1 MTHSSTKTK
10 LIAAFTVLAVVLAC
24 VFAAVFY
31 TRTGEE
37 NDAPAQSGESAS
49 VFPLDYGD
57 PVEDTV
63 PSGAAK
69 IENQQQFYEFI
80 NGTGSYGTASYG
92 YLADNITLST
102 WVRGDLVLDSGRTLD
117 GRGKTVTIVNDTTSS
132 GTVESAGA
140 NRALAHTMLSVF
152 DADYNGTTHIG
163 LQSWY
168 DAWWGADNMSGNYYS
183 INGKQSYALSD
194 IVSVNRGTIKNLKVQ
209 MNGHTDGVVDHIA
222 LATEDG
228 NVSMG
233 VIAGINEGDI
243 VNCTVDINDRYGI
256 VPSDIVV
263 GGRSGATLYSRQDMV
278 AVGGVVGYN
287 TGNIVGTKV
296 NLNDGSL
303 GIYRARKRFDA
314 NRVSGTVSNLSIDSG
329 SLGGVAGINDG
340 GTITGL
346 DFYINN
352 KCWLYNDAWHWQT
365 SYTGLLVGL
374 SNSSNAAADY
384 NLDGSNWT
392 IDPGV
397 ITNLTIDWADG
408 VKVATEAHG
417 NGTLSGYRDSGR
429 GASISAGDYGTGVSQ
444 GSWQPVGNYVGII
457 AGRMTT
463 SAGGSNYIAAQIN
476 VYDTNFNKSVSGNN
490 GVRWNF
496 HPWAT
501 SEVNN
506 GYGSEYPITDHEFPI
521 YGYGDNEAVYGTI
534 NTVDTKLEGQ
544 YLSGENTG
552 TSITSKG
559 ATAGYIWSGGVD
571 SSGEAYSGLLQ
582 NIELSPMFDNVE
594 PSIYKF
600 VGYVDGVQTSSA
612 GSTNYMGDIG
622 KSNLLIVPT
631 GTTGTTGST
640 GSTNSQISLEYRYSV
655 TAKALPTDDSLDAF
669 FGVNEGSGFGYAYAN
684 AVILNADNTVSGT
697 VSPSGS
703 RVFPDWKTFDGQGHS
718 LIINSVGARVSSSAT
733 QEVGGM
739 TFNAYGDLVSINNGT
754 IVDVNV
760 RFEGQGGRGDISGV
774 SGNVAYG
781 NIVGVNKGTLN
792 DVKLNDVSNTALRTR
807 VTTNGAYLALGGVA
821 GINLGTINTVHV
833 ITWSEFYGWA
843 QSGTFVGGVVGL
855 NSGDGKIWNVKADG
869 DGCTITASGGEAYV
883 GGVLGLGENSSDATR
898 KVVDLTV
905 DSTLIENGAHVSP
918 FRNWLYT
925 GKRHVATANAYS
937 GFLAGA
943 VAVNATES
951 ASNPAITGML
961 VLMPETS
968 SEIGWFTGATGTPSL
983 LGRVGSSEGYVAT
996 DLVGGANIIAADA
1009 SKNYASAAVSN
1020 WNGDLNFEYSTAS
1033 VYFDSDIYNNSTY
1046 VNTVNSITLQ
1056 YRNMAAPSSGVS
1068 FAPNL
1073 TASRQNIS
1081 LPSTIL
1087 EAENA
1092 ANDGNY
1098 AQTIALYYDY
1108 EAKIFDG
1115 AAADH
1120 PLRHFLSG
1128 ETPAATYG
1136 THNAIAAG
1144 ATSAVITSDL
1154 TLSADPNGIVF
1165 AAPKVSLD
1173 GGGHTVTINNNLK
1186 GTLQGGA
1193 TYELGGV
1200 ARNVYGE
1207 LVAINRAEITDVKL
1221 NVTGSRDLNGDNV
1234 VYGAVGVNVG
1244 GVGEMGNAV
1253 DAKLLNVDVTWNG
1266 GVALQGGGDMYFGG
1280 IAGFVGYDGQADDGD
1295 LVVNSDLVVNG
1306 NVSLTGSYYR
1316 ANAGA
1321 YGYIFGGSVGGVD
1334 GTKATWMGD
1343 VSMKGAES
1351 ATVIFGGIAG
1361 TFESG
1366 RIAGAS
1372 ATFGSTSTWQGYLD
1386 GHLYDKAFDL
1396 TVTGGNV
1403 MAGGV
1408 VGHMPGDGNLNNS
1421 SALFNV
1427 DFDVVQTGAAGD
1439 PYNVDVGGV
1448 IGQITAGTA
1457 TSATVSG
1464 LGAIAVTA
1472 AAGANVR
1479 MGGAVGAAGI
1489 SPTLSDVKA
1498 MLAGGLYNVNTPGD
1512 YGWWSGYNEGSVT
1525 VNGAVFAVH
1534 DGKEYSAENAYGGSP
1549 KGTLGGGYRIV
1560 DASGND
1566 VDYLAINP
1574 SGMTA
1579 VNMGPVFAAS
1589 WNFGSA
1595 SAVTVAVTDG
1605 TITEYTLSASVKVY
1619 TNDNKRD
1626 EYMLRSALAGVP
1638 YAASTDPSVY
1648 GQSKYR
1654 YYGWYAGAQTVALA
1668 QSGEFSTQDFN
1679 IYLYDTA
1686 TGFVWGAGRTL
1697 EGNSGLGYKITVAG
1711 AMGSNIAPQEMIWR
1725 EESGD
1730 GSTEVVNSGLYAA
1743 RGMFLAV
1750 NNGVVSNVNV
1760 IISNG
1765 TSGGGDITIDYAKVM
1780 ETAEHAYPSDK
1791 QGVPGS
1797 YDDGYAGVI
1806 FGMLVGVNAGT
1817 ISGVNALSYDRVTT
1831 IKVTGG
1837 YEDKDLVVGG
1847 MVGAQIGADSSI
1859 GGVGTM
1865 TFGDGDGIAVTSS
1878 TGLNRISVGG
1888 WIGMVSNEDNDT
1900 SADGLE
1906 VVMKA
1911 YSFIDIDAPHNF
1923 AALGGIVGDLR
1934 GVMSD
1939 ARIDT
1944 EYLSRMLVGGTR
1956 QNGTAALGN
1965 LVGVA
1970 NGATIERA
1978 VVKGVGYMYNGIDEN
1993 SAQQSSSVDLY
2004 SGGAIGLA
2012 SNWAQDTSIATST
2025 YKRINPSTLDSVYVD
2040 FEGYLRAVNGSKV
2053 GLITGR
2059 LFDGVTVGED
2069 GTTVTTNIDTTK
2081 LKNVVWKVNYY
2092 GDAPWASSA
2101 YIGNVS
2107 TVFNERTELAVY
2119 GYAAADVDGYHEG
2132 LAKSGMRLWVT
2143 NNRYSGE
2150 TNNEIDAE
2158 WTAVGKLKFTVTNIT
2173 GATDYESFTAYFNGA
2188 TGEGGAAL
2196 EGEQGITRLTTY
2208 HALDSGDPVQ
2218 PSAIVDVADRLTSFT
2233 NADYSHGVYVIRFI
2247 FKEVY
2252 IYNQAELMTFITEGR
2267 NTVSNKTASTAAS
2280 ALTDGGTDR
2289 TGTYAAEQ
2297 YGLAKTEARYNEL
2310 KNADIGVLANNIEV
2324 NYGATAVT
2332 MPANKTLDGQGFTVT
2347 LTARDQ
2353 VTAHQMWSDRDNNA
2367 SDSGPAEEYA
2377 VGNLVSDQENVRSY
2391 VSGGKEAGTTGGD
2404 YVTTD
2409 QGSSHFDATT
2419 LDQMTNTEARVG
2431 ATIGGLFMG
2440 RNLGTI
2446 ANINFVLKNS
2456 VTVFNDNYG
2465 SLMVAGIV
2473 TAVNAGTI
2481 ENCSLT
2487 LGANATF
2494 RAFRD
2499 NCSTKGK
2506 TNNTDY
2512 GEAGARINSVATV
2525 GGYAGMMFKYEARS
2539 ANTAYIR
2546 NSTLTL
2552 ESGSMITVDNEF
2564 PTYTW
2569 IGMYTSVTSYSGG
2582 LVGWMLNGG
2591 EIYNVILNGE
2601 GDVKALASFEGRDN
2615 IWNSSYMVGVAG
2627 IIVGMNAVYPVFNP
2641 IIEVGHTQDNFG
2653 YVNGVIC
2660 NWNGNVEY
2668 NARYSSGVGGSPADY
2683 YDANHWNYSLG
2694 GQMIGVSQT
2703 DTIQNVYFMY
2713 GVENYATYHRDNWWY
2728 GDSVAARATNES
2740 FRNKYDYVVSQSI
2753 KLLNEHREWDAIYAP
2768 VNKNGPNGNS
2778 DNNSYGDE
2786 LVPVAHR
2793 VNGEVVQGA
2802 DFTFENYNN
2811 YHSAD
2816 SEANESIFKDVQ
2828 HVVDKNK
2835 NWGFQLYKTDLDANG
2850 QPTYYGDITRS
2861 HYHKIV
2867 ELYPDTQAD
2876 DNKSHDMVGA
2886 RTSGRFANISTPLDY
2901 SYQYAPN
2908 NVYIYEVAFG
2918 ESEERE
2924 LDMNDPNTVA
2934 SMSFETDE
2942 ITSDIRL
2949 DFQLYTDENLAQ
2961 FIWSIE
2967 EEWDY
2972 TPESG
2977 IPDTSNTTDY
2987 YNTVNSLEEAMAN
3000 NKFDRTMRR
3009 DNDSVNIRITYW
3021 VGSAVAI
3028 APDLDRYD
3036 TVMKVGE
3043 DENGETVVES
3053 LTYYDTQPYVYNG
3066 SELNLPT
3073 LYYVSY
3079 KDPTIKVLDDPAV
3092 LAENMFDF
3100 YKLVADAD
3108 GNLQSPDR
3116 LTGAPRDAGEYYIRL
3131 LFEDE
3136 TGADTGLKV
3145 NTSQRTVMFG
3155 VGTDYYDFYTAILP
3169 SGISGVSVTKVY
3181 DGTDEVTGATVF
3193 TYTASPEKT
3202 PEGFLIGGS
3211 FAGKDQGEQ
3220 RFTADDSNVMFFRTV
3235 NGSGTSATVSAH
3247 KIMLISDPD
3256 GNATNF
3262 AVVRQRLSDGKTVAA
3277 DIDGYYNSGTVSFN
3291 GSNSTITPYTLTLD
3305 DFTFLVTDGAGNKW
3319 RWTDANQRQVEYRH
3333 DYSYTEAAFEGST
3346 VNIADAAPGS
3356 TTFDRNGVIS
3366 GMLADD
3372 DRVTLSYLF
3381 GGAESVRDKGEYET
3395 TITLVS
3401 TNGNYVLEPSPLNI
3415 GTLIITEIVIQ
3426 ETSFVYSMDD
3436 IFRTYDGTKPDA
3448 SADLFDGTLTVT
3460 DPNGYVLNTDD
3471 ATYKLT
3477 YTINGDAIDVSK
3489 DGYTLTVTVSDF
3501 ESNNYTLPNGVTSF
3515 DIDIT
3520 DARLYI
3526 TPKLIEFKSIVK
3538 QYDGSAAR
3546 TDGTVFTYVSDNAPI
3561 AADEGIVFLG
3571 AFDDY
3576 LISGADKDFVLETT
3590 PVDIGGF
3597 DYDVLAVDG
3606 DADNLN
3612 YYVED
3617 VSPAVGGITPV
3628 KVEIASVTMLYSGR
3642 KYFDYNAPYSTTI
3655 DIDGLLTEDKL
3666 QVGGEFVNARV
3677 GENKQVTMDV
3687 DSLEVGDKTYNI
3699 LQASKYESGDSPNAA
3714 EGDNFPGNYYVDD
3727 ETIDGVGLIYQYTI
3741 EGENF
3746 SITITQT
3753 VSDDYFTL
3761 EGASLSNNVGDKFT
3775 YRRDN
3780 KFSGSA
3786 SKGSGWGN
3794 ADEISEIIDVAIAR
3808 EGGDDGNAGTYVVT
3822 LTIVGVNGG
3831 EPDYI
3836 WADGLGADG
3845 GELTFKFTV
3854 NKQVISAEADAIVN
3868 SGDSYVY
3875 NGGAQDIEI
3884 SASVSD
3890 EDGNELT
3897 LEPSVSDATNV
3908 TLGGS
3913 YSMNGT
3919 LPIGDYT
3926 AEVGVALS
3934 AEDEV
3939 NYEYTGGETSVEFA
3953 VTPKALDVT
3962 RVEKEFDNT
3971 VATDTADNVA
3981 EFAIEGFADS
3991 AYNENSFVGEAVY
4004 RDPKPQSGGE
4014 VLFPIK
4020 SYTIGGTR
4028 YDVLT
4033 VGGEQINH
4041 YIDGATRED
4050 DYSVVGGVGV
4060 IDKYTIGSGEVTTY
4074 IYGYTS
4080 GAAEKSMKE
4089 AVDGAQFEYRAGA
4102 TYTAADV
4109 VFDLDLRYG
4118 FADGDVPSGT
4128 PQIGDITA
4136 LSFTVNISGDAELP
4150 GVGEYTISVSLDNAY
4165 FTLDQ
4170 GAANGVFEIVK
4181 QSVSGGSQDPDN
4193 PDAGFVGGNVFI
4205 TAALYS
4211 KRYGEE
4217 GYAGPAVGDETVV
4230 LTVTVTDKY
4239 DQTTKVPFDKTV
4251 VTSLLYGVDEGSR
4264 AAQIAGVDGL
4274 FVGEYLV
4281 WATAFTEELGNYA
4294 IPTDAVIPV
4303 FPEDTPPPQTD
4314 EEGNDIGA
4322 QHTAVYAIT
4331 PAAVEITSVDKTY
4344 DGTTSFTG
4352 ATTITAAPQEVA
4364 AAITGSYLSPDATHA
4379 SDGVTRIEG
4388 QGNTSVVINTTALT
4402 VQKTSYNMIATS
4414 GVAGNYCVQGAA
4426 AEGGV
4431 QVDNVAIIRRLVI
4444 ANESAVTITSQ
4455 KFAKTYDATADVDI
4469 PEGTVMTMTVN
4480 FPAGDDGTTPAP
4492 LVVTLTPTAEG
4503 LIFMQDGVPLEAAPT
4518 DVGAYGVALA
4528 PVGMGNFELPSGANV
4543 PVTPDPHAEGDSA
4556 IYYIEPVELTITQLS
4571 KTYDGTAA
4579 LTEDTFFVAAV
4590 PALNDVTVTRD
4601 MIAVAFDTANIGI
4614 GKSALVSVVSFTLA
4628 DGMTVYRVLGADGVT
4643 PTNFFVQGTL
4653 SGTAVAVTAPADAEA
4668 PFTIAPA
4675 PLSLND
4681 GTVVKTYD
4689 GTTAITTAPASA
4701 FTGFVNGETIAPD
4714 WYYDSANAGTRNVL
4728 VRVDDSVAYTVGEM
4742 DYYAVYTA
4750 GEEGAMGVG
4759 NYGVDSALAAA
4770 QTVWVTDPESG
4781 ELTAVEQWYAVF
4793 AGGGRIDK
4801 FVITGIT
4808 GVEVNGA
4815 PIEDVREYD
4824 RRFNDR
4830 VDFVVD
4836 FGGEGTASGAGR
4848 STATVTAPF
4857 SQTSVSEEDGSQ
4869 TSTNDSLRFRLRWD
4883 AVPGNVGTYTLTIEL
4898 DSSYGS
4904 AGNYSMSDYTG
4915 TLVIVP
4921 KELDDVFAV
4930 IAQLTKEYD
4939 GTTTLPTLD
4948 RAMVTFYGVDD
4959 GIVLLNNNDFA
4970 IDAEGGVTFVDEEGA
4985 VTGAPVNV
4993 LLNGDGSVGGYAF
5006 RLTGVTFTNTNY
5018 VWDTGVVTRIY
5029 TSYAYTD
5036 AGDEY
5041 GAPTRYVISP
5051 RALTVDASALTDKT
5065 FDGAFSLSV
5074 NTGVQ
5079 GEYAIVG
5086 DASGALGALAGVYS
5100 GVTIVPKVLGVTF
5113 DSSALNRTTTAANY
5127 TIEGG
5132 EVTIDNL
5139 TIGTGN
5145 VLTAE
5150 RALGEYRIG
5159 FGGMAGLDFLAGAG
5173 ADEAA
5178 IAAAIAALT
5187 ATAESGKPLHA
5198 DGYTA
5203 GNAVALLNE
5212 ALVSLFEV
5220 KLNTEPVT
5228 LEGGKLYFNDFL
5240 WSAVIDGMGRTTY
5253 SLTFS
5258 FTGVDGYD
5266 EDGFATDRY
5275 EFVLKGATAADGA
5288 QYIPSTNASLT
5299 SSELAP
5305 GQLAAATQTAGTAI
5319 ATADDLLAFLKGGSG
5334 SGYLTADIYG
5344 FDAAGKGVT
5353 FGGTLY
5359 GNGHTIQLTPSDLE
5373 AEQSGGYNAF
5383 GALVAVNNGTIRDV
5397 TLKLMGCSVAFEES
5411 NAVFGAIGF
5420 NNGSL
5425 INVGV
5430 EIVGGIVVDGAAYV
5444 GGLAGVNAARG
5455 TITDCAATVSG
5466 AVKMTSTSGETVTPS
5481 GTFGGLA
5488 GLGGGTMTRV
5498 AAYGSGSVLAADGGA
5513 IVGEADGLTI
5523 GGVIAAA
5530 AWGVKGVVGSGT
5542 PTKVSGLYVN
5552 TTADLGVTA
5561 DALGIALNLLDPH
5574 EEGFI
5579 QYYFTSEGDFTSDG
5593 VRHNVFGSAGET
5605 NRSGYTIYSQDAN
5618 VIAVEAIAEMGKY
5631 IWEGYGISYLT
5642 SVPGG
5647 SVGTGLNR
5655 VVGVFA
5661 LGSSLAD
5668 QYDDSATATQG
5679 VGAFVVALGG
5689 FGSTIV
5695 AEGTASVKEVI
5706 YNGTVQ
5712 EYTVKLTV
5720 DGEEK
5725 EVTVSGT
5732 AVGYYSKSFVE
5743 GVISGGGTTVGDIT
5757 FDTDNRVAY
5766 KIEGGGSSVS
5776 DGIALIIHPKTADTV
5791 NADKYYD
5798 GNAYATARLSD
5809 TIVVADKETLGG
5821 VHVDES
5827 LQAAADANKAKY
5839 VTIVNANTAVRTVL
5853 VNTDGN
5859 FVRLVDTDE
5868 GAEFVPVT
5876 IGEDKAPFGV
5886 ATPLEGYSVAEIMR
5900 AYAMLT
5906 DYADIVGVEGVDA
5919 GLYSSAKVFVVTGTW
5934 NGTEYGGEKLL
5945 FAPQSGNLNLTNAS
5959 WFAEIDTLAVPQGF
5973 DWSTLA
5979 KYTIEARILPID
5991 LNIGVTISGAD
6002 QSYNH
6007 PIVEPTTKG
6016 GAATVGMGFDE
6027 AAEQYGLTQGEY
6039 DKLCLQ
6045 AENIEVDAVSGMFAQ
6060 LVDEEKLV
6068 ENGDGTYS
6076 AKIKE
6081 YQQFTIATSGGGTD
6095 KSGNFI
6101 VGASG
6106 MLTLRYFKPD
6116 IDKEDGKTTYLLGS
6130 LDDWRALQ
6138 SNENGTAD
6146 YNTLDYR
6153 LSADIDFGGKGAM
6166 LAWRTAEGNMLDF
6179 TGTLD
6184 GGEYVLSN
6192 IFEFNEGTGAK
6203 SALIESIGE
6212 GGVVSNLTVVD
6223 SVFDAFGDNTVT
6235 AGIAIENHGTIENCT
6250 FEGTLAG
6257 GSTSASK
6264 AALAGLVANNFGT
6277 VKGGTAVADALIFAG
6292 ADGKTDAV
6300 GIAFNLDNAETET
6313 AASVES
6319 SNAVAAIRAYGGA
6332 SGTLG
6337 GAVAESNAGGGNG
6350 YVQGLATRNGAAVTD
6365 GDTSSAEI
6373 VWSDNALIKSVIE
6386 RYVFNFKLVSYE
6398 GSKLDTDN
6406 FRKLIAALRLFEF
6419 VGKADVTHPSA
6430 SAWGKY
6436 AEWLAAHALN

>member
-10 LIAAFTVLAVVLAC
+10 LIAAITVLAVALAC

-37 NDAPAQSGESAS
+37 NGAPAQSGESATT
-49 VFPLDYGD
+49 FPLDYGD
-57 PVEDTV
+57 PVENTV
-63 PSGAAK
+63 PSGATPISNADQL
-69 IENQQQFYEFI
+69 ISFI
-80 NGTGSYGTASYG
+80 NGTASYG
-92 YLADNITLST
+92 YLTEHITLRSWPYT
-102 WVRGDLVLDSGRTLD
+102 DRVIDSNQTLD
-117 GRGKTVTIVNDTTSS
+117 GRGNTITIVNDRDNLDSVYNS
-132 GTVESAGA
+132 KWGGTHIVTGAAQFEQWWGNYGDNSESAKVTLPGGQKAYGVSDLASA
-140 NRALAHTMLSVF
+140 N
-152 DADYNGTTHIG
+152 Y
-163 LQSWY
+163 
-168 DAWWGADNMSGNYYS
+168 
-183 INGKQSYALSD
+183 
-194 IVSVNRGTIKNLKVQ
+194 GTIKNLKVV
-209 MNGHTDGVVDHIA
+209 MNGYVGNDDPDLKDHIV
-222 LATEDG
+222 TMREDG
-228 NVSMG
+228 HVAMG
-233 VIAGINEGDI
+233 VLAGYNAGSIINCSVT
-243 VNCTVDINDRYGI
+243 VNDKYGI
-256 VPSDIVV
+256 VPSPYAVV
-263 GGRSGATLYSRQDMV
+263 GYSNIQKVSYQGMT
-278 AVGGVVGYN
+278 AVGGIAGYN
-287 TGNIVGTKV
+287 SGNILGSSVS
-296 NLNDGSL
+296 LNADIGIFRSRL
-303 GIYRARKRFDA
+303 GIDTSWPYDSHE
-314 NRVSGTVSNLSIDSG
+314 RVLSLSTE
-329 SLGGVAGINDG
+329 SSSVGGVAGINDG
-340 GTITGL
+340 GTISG
-346 DFYINN
+346 INAYGG
-352 KCWLYNDAWHWQT
+352 KCWVYNDAWHNQT
-365 SYTGLLVGL
+365 SYSGLVVGL
-374 SNSSNAAADY
+374 GNATATNATYKLSGAYGAGVD
-384 NLDGSNWT
+384 WT
-392 IDPGV
+392 IRPGT
-397 ITNLTIDWADG
+397 INNLTLSWHGDFSFASESYATNATID
-408 VKVATEAHG
+408 KVT
-417 NGTLSGYRDSGR
+417 N
-429 GASISAGDYGTGVSQ
+429 YGTSINNQ
-444 GSWQPVGNYVGII
+444 AWYAVGTYVGII
-457 AGRMTT
+457 GGRLGT
-463 SAGGSNYIAAQIN
+463 SATNTTLANYIN
-476 VYDTNFNKSVSGNN
+476 VYNTNFGSG
-490 GVRWNF
+490 RWNYN
-496 HPWAT
+496 PWALDAFSDGDKSKYT
-501 SEVNN
+501 VNIN
-506 GYGSEYPITDHEFPI
+506 TATGNRAVPLF
-521 YGYGDNEAVYGTI
+521 GYGDGNNNYIKTVNAPTARFDGQI
-534 NTVDTKLEGQ
+534 KAGNNTNILT
-544 YLSGENTG
+544 
-552 TSITSKG
+552 KG
-559 ATAGYIWSGGVD
+559 ATATYIWSGEVVDGV
-571 SSGEAYSGLLQ
+571 AYAGLLQ
-582 NIELSPMFDNVE
+582 NIDLNGIADLNGRPHNIYQFEGYAGGTRTSDKGFDN
-594 PSIYKF
+594 IY
-600 VGYVDGVQTSSA
+600 
-612 GSTNYMGDIG
+612 GDDLG
-622 KSNLLIVPT
+622 DSHLLRLPVY
-631 GTTGTTGST
+631 TTGG
-640 GSTNSQISLEYRYSV
+640 NIDLEYRY
-655 TAKALPTDDSLDAF
+655 ALTCTTLPDADSLDAF
-669 FGVNEGSGFGYAYAN
+669 FGVNEGKGFGYAYAN

-697 VSPSGS
+697 LAPSGS
-703 RVFPDWKTFDGQGHS
+703 RVFPDWKTFDGKEHS
-718 LIINSVGARVSSSAT
+718 LIINSVDASVSSSAT

-781 NIVGVNKGTLN
+781 NIVGINNGTLN
-792 DVKLNDVSNTALRTR
+792 DVKLNDAVNMKLRTS
-807 VTTNGAYLALGGVA
+807 VTTSGAYLALGGVA

-833 ITWSEFYGWA
+833 ITWSEFYGSA

-855 NSGDGKIWNVKADG
+855 NSGNGKIWNVKADG
-869 DGCTITASGGEAYV
+869 DGCTITAWGGEAYV

-905 DSTLIENGAHVSP
+905 NSTLTENGTHVSP

-925 GKRHVATANAYS
+925 GKRHVATAKAYS

-968 SEIGWFTGATGTPSL
+968 SEIGWFTGAKDTPSL
-983 LGRVGSSEGYVAT
+983 LGRVGSSAGYVAT

-1068 FAPNL
+1068 FTPNL
-1073 TASRQNIS
+1073 TASRQNVS

-1087 EAENA
+1087 TAENA
-1092 ANDGNY
+1092 ANEGNY

-1144 ATSAVITSDL
+1144 ATSAIL
-1154 TLSADPNGIVF
+1154 TADVNVNASVNGVVF
-1165 AAPKVSLD
+1165 EAPKTALK
-1173 GGGHTVTINNNLK
+1173 GNGKKITIAGYFG

-1193 TYELGGV
+1193 V
-1200 ARNVYGE
+1200 NAAYGSE
-1207 LVAINRAEITDVKL
+1207 HNYYGDLVAINNATID
-1221 NVTGSRDLNGDNV
+1221 NVTIEVNGSRDLNGDNV
-1234 VYGAVGVNVG
+1234 VYGVVAGLNRGTINNTVVTVTGDVTVTSASGYNVYGMVGVNSYPSAMGVDNFTMTGAVTLKGSYSNGYLGMVG
-1244 GVGEMGNAV
+1244 VNYAAPLTNAHATWVGSVSMTGSA
-1253 DAKLLNVDVTWNG
+1253 D
-1266 GVALQGGGDMYFGG
+1266 YFGG
-1280 IAGFVGYDGQADDGD
+1280 LVGYAHDNQNIQ
-1295 LVVNSDLVVNG
+1295 NS
-1306 NVSLTGSYYR
+1306 
-1316 ANAGA
+1316 
-1321 YGYIFGGSVGGVD
+1321 
-1334 GTKATWMGD
+1334 
-1343 VSMKGAES
+1343 
-1351 ATVIFGGIAG
+1351 
-1361 TFESG
+1361 
-1366 RIAGAS
+1366 S
-1372 ATFGSTSTWQGYLD
+1372 ATFGYGGQTYDSLLD
-1386 GHLYDKAFDL
+1386 GYIYNNRYTVSLGGTDNIFGGAIGAMAGGTASSLGAVFNVDVD
-1396 TVTGGNV
+1396 VTGGDS
-1403 MAGGV
+1403 G
-1408 VGHMPGDGNLNNS
+1408 LN
-1421 SALFNV
+1421 
-1427 DFDVVQTGAAGD
+1427 
-1439 PYNVDVGGV
+1439 DVGGL
-1448 IGQITAGTA
+1448 IGRITAGA
-1457 TSATVSG
+1457 ANVATVSG
-1464 LGAIAVTA
+1464 LGALAVQGT
-1472 AAGANVR
+1472 GTIR
-1479 MGGAVGAAGI
+1479 MGGAVGAAGTK
-1489 SPTLSDVKA
+1489 PTLTDVKA

-1512 YGWWSGYNEGSVT
+1512 YGWWSGYNEGGVT

-1534 DGKEYSAENAYGGSP
+1534 DGKEYSEANAYGGSP
-1549 KGTLGGGYRIV
+1549 KTTTSLGGGYRIT
-1560 DASGND
+1560 DFSGND
-1566 VDYLAINP
+1566 VDYLAVNP
-1574 SGMTA
+1574 SGMTVSGQA
-1579 VNMGPVFAAS
+1579 PVFVRS

-1595 SAVTVAVTDG
+1595 DAVTVAVTDG
-1605 TITEYTLSASVKVY
+1605 TITEYTLSSSVYVY
-1619 TNDNKRD
+1619 TNDNNRD

-1638 YAASTDPSVY
+1638 YADSLVTDDSDY
-1648 GQSKYR
+1648 AQSISR
-1654 YYGWYAGAQTVALA
+1654 YYGWYAGAQTVSLT
-1668 QSGEFSTQDFN
+1668 QSNEFSTQDKN
-1679 IYLYDTA
+1679 IFLYDTA

-1697 EGNSGLGYKITVAG
+1697 EGNSGSDYKITVAR
-1711 AMGSNIAPQEMIWR
+1711 AMNSNIAPQEMIWR

-1750 NNGVVSNVNV
+1750 NYGTVRNVNV
-1760 IISNG
+1760 VING

-1780 ETAEHAYPSDK
+1780 ETAEDAYPSDM

-1797 YDDGYAGVI
+1797 YNGYAGVI

-1831 IKVTGG
+1831 IEVTGG

-1859 GGVGTM
+1859 GGAGTM
-1865 TFGDGDGIAVTSS
+1865 TFGDGDGIAVTG

-1911 YSFIDIDAPHNF
+1911 YSFIDIEAPHNF

-1944 EYLSRMLVGGTR
+1944 EYLSRMLINGTR
-1956 QNGTAALGN
+1956 QGGTAALGN

-1978 VVKGVGYMYNGIDEN
+1978 VVKGVGYLYNGIDEN

-2012 SNWAQDTSIATST
+2012 SNWAQDTSIATNT
-2025 YKRINPSTLDSVYVD
+2025 YKRINPSTLDSIYVD
-2040 FEGYLRAVNGSKV
+2040 FEGYLRAVNGSRV
-2053 GLITGR
+2053 GIVTGR
-2059 LFDGVTVGED
+2059 LFDGVKGDAD
-2069 GTTVTTNIDTTK
+2069 GNAVETNINADRI
-2081 LKNVVWKVNYY
+2081 NNIVWKVNYY

-2107 TVFNERTELAVY
+2107 TVFNERTELAVF
-2119 GYAAADVDGYHEG
+2119 GYAAGTVDGYHEG

-2196 EGEQGITRLTTY
+2196 EGEGGITRLKTY
-2208 HALDSGDPVQ
+2208 HDLGSGAAVEA
-2218 PSAIVDVADRLTSFT
+2218 SAIVDVANRLTSFT

-2289 TGTYAAEQ
+2289 TGTYAAGQ

-2324 NYGATAVT
+2324 NFGATAAT
-2332 MPANKTLDGQGFTVT
+2332 MPSHKTLDGQGFTVT
-2347 LTARDQ
+2347 LTANGQ
-2353 VTAHQMWSDRDNNA
+2353 VTAHQMWSNRDNNS

-2377 VGNLVSDQENVRSY
+2377 VGNLVSEQENVRSY

-2446 ANINFVLKNS
+2446 ANINFVLPNS

-2582 LVGWMLNGG
+2582 LVGWMLDGG

-2653 YVNGVIC
+2653 YINGVIC

-2740 FRNKYDYVVSQSI
+2740 FHNKYDYVVSQSI

-2768 VNKNGPNGNS
+2768 VNKNGPNDNS

-2811 YHSAD
+2811 YHSAN
-2816 SEANESIFKDVQ
+2816 SEVNKSIFKGVR
-2828 HVVDKNK
+2828 HVVDENK

-2886 RTSGRFANISTPLDY
+2886 RTSGRFAYISTPLEY

-2918 ESEERE
+2918 ETTERE

-2934 SMSFETDE
+2934 SMSFETEE

-2949 DFQLYTDENLAQ
+2949 DFELYTDENLAQ

-3043 DENGETVVES
+3043 DENGETVVQS

-3100 YKLVADAD
+3100 YKLVADEH
-3108 GNLQSPDR
+3108 GNLQPPDR
-3116 LTGAPRDAGEYYIRL
+3116 LPGAPRDAGEYYIRL

-3181 DGTDEVTGATVF
+3181 DGTDEVTDATVF
-3193 TYTASPEKT
+3193 TYTASPEE
-3202 PEGFLIGGS
+3202 PPVGFLIGGS

-3220 RFTADDSNVMFFRTV
+3220 RFTADDRNVMFFRTV

-3247 KIMLISDPD
+3247 KIMLISDPK

-3262 AVVRQRLSDGKTVAA
+3262 AVVRQRLSDGATVAA
-3277 DIDGYYNSGTVSFN
+3277 DIDDYYNSGTVSFN

-3305 DFTFLVTDGAGNKW
+3305 DFTFLVTDGAGDEW
-3319 RWTDANQRQVEYRH
+3319 RWTDANERQVQYRH
-3333 DYSYTEAAFEGST
+3333 DYYYTEAAFEGST
-3346 VNIADAAPGS
+3346 VNIAGAESGS
-3356 TTFDRNGVIS
+3356 TTFDRNGEIS

-3372 DRVTLSYLF
+3372 DSVTLSYLF

-3401 TNGNYVLEPSPLNI
+3401 TNGNYVLDPSPLNI

-3426 ETSFVYSMDD
+3426 ETSFVYSMED
-3436 IFRTYDGTKPDA
+3436 IFRIYDGTKPNA
-3448 SADLFDGTLTVT
+3448 TADLFDGTLTVT

-3477 YTINGDAIDVSK
+3477 YTINGDAINVSE

-3501 ESNNYTLPNGVTSF
+3501 ESNNYMLPNGVTSF
-3515 DIDIT
+3515 DINIEN
-3520 DARLYI
+3520 ARLYI

-3538 QYDGSAAR
+3538 QYDGSGDQ

-3576 LISGADKDFVLETT
+3576 LISGAGKDFVLDATA
-3590 PVDIGGF
+3590 VDIGGT
-3597 DYDVLAVDG
+3597 DYTVLAVEG

-3617 VSPAVGGITPV
+3617 ASPAVGGITPV
-3628 KVEIASVTMLYSGR
+3628 RVEIASVTMLYSGR
-3642 KYFDYNAPYSTTI
+3642 SYFDYKSPYNTTI
-3655 DIDGLLTEDKL
+3655 DINGLLTGDML

-3677 GENKQVTMDV
+3677 GKNKQVTMDV
-3687 DSLEVGDKTYNI
+3687 EPLQVAGTAYKI
-3699 LQASKYESGDSPNAA
+3699 LKASKYESGDSLNAT

-3727 ETIDGVGLIYQYTI
+3727 ETIDGIGEIYQYEI
-3741 EGENF
+3741 KGENF

-3753 VSDDYFTL
+3753 VSGAKFTVQ
-3761 EGASLSNNVGDKFT
+3761 GASLDKVGDKFT
-3775 YRRDN
+3775 YRHGN
-3780 KFSGSA
+3780 EFSGSA

-3794 ADEISEIIDVAIAR
+3794 ADDISKIIDVAIAR
-3808 EGGDDGNAGTYVVT
+3808 EGGGDGNAGTYVVT
-3822 LTIVGVNGG
+3822 LTIVGVDGG
-3831 EPDYI
+3831 EPDYT
-3836 WADGLGADG
+3836 WADGLGASG
-3845 GELTFKFTV
+3845 GELTFEFTV
-3854 NKQVISAEADAIVN
+3854 NRQTVSTTASAVVD

-3875 NGGAQDIEI
+3875 NGGRQDIEI

-3890 EDGNELT
+3890 KDGNKLT
-3897 LEPSVSDATNV
+3897 LEPSVSDATNA

-3926 AEVGVALS
+3926 AEVNVGLS
-3934 AEDEV
+3934 AEDDV
-3939 NYEYTGGETSVEFA
+3939 NYEYTGGKTSVSFA
-3953 VTPKALDVT
+3953 VTPAPVEVT
-3962 RVEKEFDNT
+3962 RVKKEFDNT
-3971 VATDTADNVA
+3971 VATNTADNVA

-3991 AYNENSFVGEAVY
+3991 AYNENSFVGEAYY
-4004 RDPKPQSGGE
+4004 RNSAPQTNGE
-4014 VLFPIK
+4014 VLFPIRRY
-4020 SYTIGGTR
+4020 SIGGTS

-4060 IDKYTIGSGEVTTY
+4060 IDKYAIGSGEVTTY

-4102 TYTAADV
+4102 SYTSADV

-4118 FADGDVPSGT
+4118 FADGDVPSGA

-4136 LSFTVNISGDAELP
+4136 LSFTVTISGDTELP
-4150 GVGEYTISVSLDNAY
+4150 GVGEYTISVSLNNDY
-4165 FTLDQ
+4165 FTLDK

-4193 PDAGFVGGNVFI
+4193 PDAGFTGGNVFI
-4205 TAALYS
+4205 TAGPYS

-4217 GYAGPAVGDETVV
+4217 GYAGPAVGDQTVV

-4239 DQTTKVPFDKTV
+4239 DPSAQATFEKRV

-4303 FPEDTPPPQTD
+4303 FPEGTPPTQTGED
-4314 EEGNDIGA
+4314 GNVIGA

-4331 PAAVEITSVDKTY
+4331 PATAAITSVDKTY

-4352 ATTITAAPQEVA
+4352 ATITAAPQEVA

-4402 VQKTSYNMIATS
+4402 VQNTSYNMIATS

-4444 ANESAVTITSQ
+4444 ADASAVTITSQ
-4455 KFAKTYDATADVDI
+4455 KFAKTYDATADVEI
-4469 PEGTVMTMTVN
+4469 PPEVQMTMTVN

-4528 PVGMGNFELPSGANV
+4528 PVGMGNFELPSGVNV
-4543 PVTPDPHAEGDSA
+4543 PVTPEPHAEGDSA
-4556 IYYIEPVELTITQLS
+4556 IYYIEPVGLTISQLS

-4579 LTEDTFFVAAV
+4579 VNVNTVFAASVA
-4590 PALNDVTVTRD
+4590 LDGVTVTRD

-4628 DGMTVYRVLGADGVT
+4628 NGTTVYRVLGADGVT
-4643 PTNFFVQGTL
+4643 PTNFCVQGTPDS
-4653 SGTAVAVTAPADAEA
+4653 SGAAVAVTAPAEAET

-4675 PLSLND
+4675 PLTLNA
-4681 GTVVKTYD
+4681 GTVTKTYD
-4689 GTTAITTAPASA
+4689 GTTAITASPTAA

-4728 VRVDDSVAYTVGEM
+4728 VRVDNSTPYVVG
-4742 DYYAVYTA
+4742 DVTYYAVMTA
-4750 GEEGAMGVG
+4750 GEEGAMGAG

-4793 AGGGRIDK
+4793 EGGGRIDK

-4815 PIEDVREYD
+4815 PIEDEREYD
-4824 RRFNDR
+4824 RTFNDR
-4830 VDFVVD
+4830 VDFVVN
-4836 FGGEGTASGAGR
+4836 FGDEGTVPGR
-4848 STATVTAPF
+4848 GTSSATVTAPF
-4857 SQTSVSEEDGSQ
+4857 SQTSVSEENGSQ

-4948 RAMVTFYGVDD
+4948 RAMVTFYGVD
-4959 GIVLLNNNDFA
+4959 GNAILLNDGKFMLGEGGGIA
-4970 IDAEGGVTFVDEEGA
+4970 FVDAEGMPLEGDA
-4985 VTGAPVNV
+4985 LPVNV
-4993 LLNGDGSVGGYAF
+4993 LIGEDGTIGGYEF
-5006 RLTGVTFTNTNY
+5006 RLTGVVFNDTNY
-5018 VWDTGVVTRIY
+5018 VWDTGTVTRIY
-5029 TSYAYTD
+5029 VSYD
-5036 AGDEY
+5036 AENGY
-5041 GAPTRYVISP
+5041 GAQTLYKITPKQ
-5051 RALTVDASALTDKT
+5051 LTVNADSLTDKT

-5086 DASGALGALAGVYS
+5086 GANGAVGALAGVYS
-5100 GVTIVPKVLGVTF
+5100 GVKFAPTVIGVTF
-5113 DSSALNRTTTAANY
+5113 DSSALNPTTTAANY
-5127 TIEGG
+5127 TIAGG
-5132 EVTIDNL
+5132 EVTIESL
-5139 TIGTGN
+5139 TIDTGN

-5150 RALGEYRIG
+5150 RALGKYRIG

-5178 IAAAIAALT
+5178 VAVLT
-5187 ATAESGKPLHA
+5187 ATAESGEPLHA
-5198 DGYTA
+5198 EGYTS
-5203 GNAVALLNE
+5203 GDPVALLNA
-5212 ALVSLFEV
+5212 ALISLFEV
-5220 KLNTEPVT
+5220 NLNTAPVT

-5240 WSAVIDGMGRTTY
+5240 WSAVTDGMGRTTY

-5258 FTGVDGYD
+5258 FTGIDGYD
-5266 EDGFATDRY
+5266 EGGFATDRY
-5275 EFVLKGATAADGA
+5275 EFVLRGAAADGGD
-5288 QYIPSTNASLT
+5288 YIPSTNASLT

-5305 GQLAAATQTAGTAI
+5305 GQLAAATQTAGTEI
-5319 ATADDLLAFLKGGSG
+5319 ATADALLKFLATGGT
-5334 SGYLTADIYG
+5334 GYLTADIYG
-5344 FDAAGKGVT
+5344 FDAAGEGVT

-5359 GNGHTIQLTPSDLE
+5359 GNGHTIQLTPSDL
-5373 AEQSGGYNAF
+5373 AAVPSGGYDAY
-5383 GALVAVNNGTIRDV
+5383 GALVAVNNGMIRDV
-5397 TLKLMGCSVAFEES
+5397 NLKLMGCDLAFDKS
-5411 NAVFGAIGF
+5411 NSVFGAVGV
-5420 NNGSL
+5420 NNGDL
-5425 INVGV
+5425 VNVSV
-5430 EIVGGIVVDGAAYV
+5430 EVVGTLNIDGAGY
-5444 GGLAGVNAARG
+5444 AGALTAVNTG

-5466 AVKMTSTSGETVTPS
+5466 AVNMTSTSGETVTQS

-5488 GLGGGTMTRV
+5488 GRAGGAMTRV
-5498 AAYGSGSVLAADGGA
+5498 AAYGGGKVSAASGGA
-5513 IVGEADGLTI
+5513 VAGQADGLTI
-5523 GGVIAAA
+5523 DGVIAAA
-5530 AWGVKGVVGSGT
+5530 AWGVNGVAGSGT
-5542 PTKVSGLYVN
+5542 PAVSRLYVN

-5561 DALGIALNLLDPH
+5561 DALGTALSLLAPH

-5579 QYYFTSEGDFTSDG
+5579 QYYFTSADDFTTG
-5593 VRHNVFGSAGET
+5593 TMRHNEFSSAGET
-5605 NRSGYTIYSQDAN
+5605 NMSGYGIYADDLTS

-5642 SVPGG
+5642 AADGG
-5647 SVGTGLNR
+5647 SIGTGLNR

-5668 QYDDSATATQG
+5668 QYDSETATQG

-5791 NADKYYD
+5791 YADKYYD
-5798 GNAYATARLSD
+5798 GNADATARLSD
-5809 TIVVADKETLGG
+5809 TTVADKETLGG

-5827 LQAAADANKAKY
+5827 LQAAADANAAKY
-5839 VTIVNANTAVRTVL
+5839 VTVVNAANAVRTVL
-5853 VNTDGN
+5853 VDRQGN
-5859 FVRLVDTDE
+5859 FVRLVRDDE
-5868 GAEFVPVT
+5868 GAEFVSVT
-5876 IGEDKAPFGV
+5876 IGEDNATFGV
-5886 ATPLEGYSVAEIMR
+5886 DTPLKGYSVADIMR

-5906 DYADIVGVEGVDA
+5906 DVSDAEGVDTT
-5919 GLYSSAKVFVVTGTW
+5919 GYTSADVFAVTGVW
-5934 NGTEYGGEKLL
+5934 SVTEFGGELL
-5945 FAPQSGNLNLTNAS
+5945 FAPGSGNLNLTDPA
-5959 WFAEIDTLAVPQGF
+5959 WKAQITALAVPQNF

-5979 KYTIEARILPID
+5979 KYTIEGAIKPID
-5991 LNIGVTISGAD
+5991 LNIGVAISGAD
-6002 QSYNH
+6002 QSYRYK
-6007 PIVEPTTKG
+6007 IDLPTTS

-6027 AAEQYGLTQGEY
+6027 AAEKYGLTQDEY
-6039 DKLCLQ
+6039 NDLCSQ
-6045 AENIEVDAVSGMFAQ
+6045 AENIKVAAVSGMFAQ
-6060 LVDEEKLV
+6060 LVEEGKLV
-6068 ENGDGTYS
+6068 ANGDGTYS
-6076 AKIKE
+6076 AAAKK
-6081 YQQFTIATSGGGTD
+6081 YQQFKIATSGGGTD
-6095 KSGNFI
+6095 SSGNFI
-6101 VGASG
+6101 VSASG

-6138 SNENGTAD
+6138 SNEKGAAD

-6153 LSADIDFGGKGAM
+6153 LTSNIDFGGKGAM
-6166 LAWRTAEGNMLDF
+6166 LAWRTAEGNVLDF

-6203 SALIESIGE
+6203 SALIGSIGE
-6212 GGVVSNLTVVD
+6212 GGVVKNLTVVN

-6235 AGIAIENHGTIENCT
+6235 AGIAIDNHGTIENCT

-6257 GSTSASK
+6257 GSKTAG
-6264 AALAGLVANNFGT
+6264 AATLAGLVANNFGSIT
-6277 VKGGTAVADALIFAG
+6277 GGVAVADGLIFA
-6292 ADGKTDAV
+6292 AENGKTDAV
-6300 GIAFNLDNAETET
+6300 GIAFNRDNGETET
-6313 AASVES
+6313 AASVEN

-6337 GAVAESNAGGGNG
+6337 GAVVGGNAGTGNG
-6350 YVQGLATRNGAAVTD
+6350 YVAGLASRDGAAVADT
-6365 GDTSSAEI
+6365 DTSSDGTLG
-6373 VWSDNALIKSVIE
+6373 WKDNVSIKSVIE
-6386 RYVFNFKLVSYE
+6386 KYVFNAELVGYADAV
-6398 GSKLDTDN
+6398 LDTDN

-6419 VGKADVTHPSA
+6419 VTAADVTNA
-6430 SAWGKY
+6430 NVTAWGKY
-6436 AEWLAAHALN
+6436 ADWLAAHTLN

>member
-1 MTHSSTKTK
+1 M
-10 LIAAFTVLAVVLAC
+10 IAAFTVLAVMLAC
-24 VFAAVFY
+24 VFAAIFY
-31 TRTGEE
+31 TRTQDALTPEE
-37 NDAPAQSGESAS
+37 VPSGESATT
-49 VFPLDYGD
+49 FPLDYGD
-57 PVEDTV
+57 PVENTV
-63 PSGAAK
+63 PSGATA
-69 IENQQQFYEFI
+69 ISNVDQLISFI
-80 NGTGSYGTASYG
+80 NGTASYG
-92 YLADNITLST
+92 YLTTNITLGSWPYT
-102 WVRGDLVLDSGRTLD
+102 DRVIDSNQTLD
-117 GRGKTVTIVNDTTSS
+117 GRGKTITIVNDRDGLDSVYNSQWT
-132 GTVESAGA
+132 GKHIVESAA
-140 NRALAHTMLSVF
+140 QF
-152 DADYNGTTHIG
+152 E
-163 LQSWY
+163 Q
-168 DAWWGADNMSGNYYS
+168 WWGNYGDNSESAKVTLPGGQKAYGVSDLASANY
-183 INGKQSYALSD
+183 
-194 IVSVNRGTIKNLKVQ
+194 GTIKNLKVV
-209 MNGHTDGVVDHIA
+209 MNGNSADRKDHIV
-222 LATEDG
+222 TMREDG
-228 NVSMG
+228 HVAMG
-233 VIAGINEGDI
+233 VIAGYNAGSIINCSVT
-243 VNCTVDINDRYGI
+243 VNDKFGI
-256 VPSDIVV
+256 VPSPYAVV
-263 GGRSGATLYSRQDMV
+263 GQYNIQKVSYQGMT
-278 AVGGVVGYN
+278 AVGGIAGYN
-287 TGNIVGTKV
+287 AGNILGSSVS
-296 NLNDGSL
+296 LNADI
-303 GIYRARKRFDA
+303 GIFRSQIQLRT
-314 NRVSGTVSNLSIDSG
+314 SGTSGYGRVLSLSTE
-329 SLGGVAGINDG
+329 SSSVGGVAGINDG
-340 GTITGL
+340 GTISG
-346 DFYINN
+346 INAYGGS
-352 KCWLYNDAWHWQT
+352 CWVYNDAWHNQT
-365 SYTGLLVGL
+365 SYSGLVVGL
-374 SNSSNAAADY
+374 GNATATNATYKLSGAY
-384 NLDGSNWT
+384 NAGVDWT
-392 IDPGV
+392 IRPGT
-397 ITNLTIDWADG
+397 INNLTLSW
-408 VKVATEAHG
+408 HG
-417 NGTLSGYRDSGR
+417 NFSFASESYATNATTSMVSDHGRAIKGQAWYAVGT
-429 GASISAGDYGTGVSQ
+429 
-444 GSWQPVGNYVGII
+444 YVGII
-457 AGRMTT
+457 GGRLGT
-463 SAGGSNYIAAQIN
+463 SATNTTLANYIN
-476 VYDTNFNKSVSGNN
+476 VYNTNFGSG
-490 GVRWNF
+490 RWNYN
-496 HPWAT
+496 PWALDAFSDGDKSKYT
-501 SEVNN
+501 VNIN
-506 GYGSEYPITDHEFPI
+506 TATGNRAVPLF
-521 YGYGDNEAVYGTI
+521 GYGDGNNNYIKTVNAPTARFDGQI
-534 NTVDTKLEGQ
+534 KAGNNTNILTQ
-544 YLSGENTG
+544 
-552 TSITSKG
+552 G
-559 ATAGYIWSGGVD
+559 ATATYIWSGEVVGGV
-571 SSGEAYSGLLQ
+571 AYAGLLQ
-582 NIELSPMFDNVE
+582 NIDLNGIADLNGRPHNIYQFEGYAGGTRTSYKGSDN
-594 PSIYKF
+594 IY
-600 VGYVDGVQTSSA
+600 
-612 GSTNYMGDIG
+612 GDDLG
-622 KSNLLIVPT
+622 DSHLLRLPVY
-631 GTTGTTGST
+631 TTGG
-640 GSTNSQISLEYRYSV
+640 NIDLEYRY
-655 TAKALPTDDSLDAF
+655 ALTCTTLPDAASLDAF
-669 FGVNEGSGFGYAYAN
+669 FGVNSGSGFGYAYAN
-684 AVILNADNTVSGT
+684 AVILNADNDVSGT
-697 VSPSGS
+697 LAPSGS
-703 RVFPDWKTFDGQGHS
+703 RVFPSWKTFDGQGHS
-718 LIINSVGARVSSSAT
+718 LIINSVGASVSSSAT

-739 TFNAYGDLVSINNGT
+739 QFNAYGDLISINNGT

-760 RFEGQGGRGDISGV
+760 RFEGQGGRGDISV

-781 NIVGVNKGTLN
+781 NIVGINNGTLN
-792 DVKLNDVSNTALRTR
+792 DVKLNDAVNMKLRTR
-807 VTTNGAYLALGGVA
+807 VTTSGAYLALGGVA

-833 ITWSEFYGWA
+833 INWSEFYGRA

-855 NSGDGKIWNVKADG
+855 NSGNGKIWNVKADG
-869 DGCTITASGGEAYV
+869 DGCTITAWGGEAYV

-905 DSTLIENGAHVSP
+905 NSTLTENGTHVSP

-951 ASNPAITGML
+951 SSNPAITGML

-1068 FAPNL
+1068 FTPNL
-1073 TASRQNIS
+1073 TASRQNVS

-1092 ANDGNY
+1092 VNEGNY

-1144 ATSAVITSDL
+1144 ATSAIL
-1154 TLSADPNGIVF
+1154 TANVNVNASVNGVVF
-1165 AAPKVSLD
+1165 EAPK
-1173 GGGHTVTINNNLK
+1173 TALK
-1186 GTLQGGA
+1186 GNGKKITIAGYFGGTLNGGA
-1193 TYELGGV
+1193 VST
-1200 ARNVYGE
+1200 AYGSE
-1207 LVAINRAEITDVKL
+1207 HNYYGDLVAINNATID
-1221 NVTGSRDLNGDNV
+1221 NVTIEVNGNRDLNGDNV
-1234 VYGAVGVNVG
+1234 VYGVVAGLNRGTINNTVVTVTGDVTVTSASGYNVYGMVGVNSYPSAMGVDNFTMTGAVTLDGSYSNGYLGMVG
-1244 GVGEMGNAV
+1244 VNYAAPLTNAHATWVGSVSMTGSA
-1253 DAKLLNVDVTWNG
+1253 D
-1266 GVALQGGGDMYFGG
+1266 YFGG
-1280 IAGFVGYDGQADDGD
+1280 LVGYAHDNQNIQ
-1295 LVVNSDLVVNG
+1295 NS
-1306 NVSLTGSYYR
+1306 
-1316 ANAGA
+1316 
-1321 YGYIFGGSVGGVD
+1321 
-1334 GTKATWMGD
+1334 
-1343 VSMKGAES
+1343 
-1351 ATVIFGGIAG
+1351 
-1361 TFESG
+1361 
-1366 RIAGAS
+1366 S
-1372 ATFGSTSTWQGYLD
+1372 ATFGYGGQTYYSLLD
-1386 GHLYDKAFDL
+1386 GDIYNNRYTVSLGGTDNIFGGAIGAMAGGTASSLGAVFNVDVD
-1396 TVTGGNV
+1396 VTGGDS
-1403 MAGGV
+1403 G
-1408 VGHMPGDGNLNNS
+1408 LN
-1421 SALFNV
+1421 
-1427 DFDVVQTGAAGD
+1427 
-1439 PYNVDVGGV
+1439 DVGGL
-1448 IGQITAGTA
+1448 IGRITGGTA
-1457 TSATVSG
+1457 SSATVSG
-1464 LGAIAVTA
+1464 LGALAVQGT
-1472 AAGANVR
+1472 GTIR
-1479 MGGAVGAAGI
+1479 MGGAVGEADSA
-1489 SPTLSDVKA
+1489 PTLTDVKA
-1498 MLAGGLYNVNTPGD
+1498 MLAGGLYNRTTTGD
-1512 YGWWSGYNEGSVT
+1512 YGWWSGYSEGGVT
-1525 VNGAVFAVH
+1525 VNDAVFAVH
-1534 DGKEYSAENAYGGSP
+1534 DGKEYSEANAYGGSP
-1549 KGTLGGGYRIV
+1549 TGTLGGGYRIV
-1560 DASGND
+1560 DMSGND
-1566 VDYLAINP
+1566 VDYLAVNP
-1574 SGMTA
+1574 SGMTVSGQA
-1579 VNMGPVFAAS
+1579 PVFVRS

-1595 SAVTVAVTDG
+1595 DAVTVAVTDG
-1605 TITEYTLSASVKVY
+1605 TITEYTLSSSVYVY
-1619 TNDNKRD
+1619 TNDNNRD

-1638 YAASTDPSVY
+1638 YADSLVTDDSNY
-1648 GQSKYR
+1648 AQSRSR
-1654 YYGWYAGAQTVALA
+1654 YYGWYAGAQTVSLT
-1668 QSGEFSTQDFN
+1668 QSNEFSTQDKN
-1679 IYLYDTA
+1679 IFLYDTA

-1697 EGNSGLGYKITVAG
+1697 EGNSGSDYKITVAR
-1711 AMGSNIAPQEMIWR
+1711 AMNSNIAPQEMIWR

-1750 NNGVVSNVNV
+1750 NYGTVRNVNV
-1760 IISNG
+1760 VING
-1765 TSGGGDITIDYAKVM
+1765 TSGGGDITIDYATVM
-1780 ETAEHAYPSDK
+1780 ETAEDAYPSDK

-1797 YDDGYAGVI
+1797 YNGYAGVI

-1911 YSFIDIDAPHNF
+1911 YSFIDIEAPHNF

-1978 VVKGVGYMYNGIDEN
+1978 VVKGVGYLYNGIDEN

-2012 SNWAQDTSIATST
+2012 SNWAQDTSIATNT
-2025 YKRINPSTLDSVYVD
+2025 YKRINPSTLDSIYVD

-2059 LFDGVTVGED
+2059 LFDGVKGDANGNAVE
-2069 GTTVTTNIDTTK
+2069 TNINAGLID
-2081 LKNVVWKVNYY
+2081 NIVWKVNYY

-2107 TVFNERTELAVY
+2107 TVFNERTELAVF
-2119 GYAAADVDGYHEG
+2119 GYAAGTVDGYHEG

-2196 EGEQGITRLTTY
+2196 EGEGGITRLKTY
-2208 HALDSGDPVQ
+2208 HDLGSGAAVEA
-2218 PSAIVDVADRLTSFT
+2218 SAIVDVADRLTSFT
-2233 NADYSHGVYVIRFI
+2233 NADYSHGVYVIRFM
-2247 FKEVY
+2247 FNEVY

-2267 NTVSNKTASTAAS
+2267 NTVSNKTASTAAP

-2289 TGTYAAEQ
+2289 TGTYAAGQ

-2324 NYGATAVT
+2324 NFGATAAT
-2332 MPANKTLDGQGFTVT
+2332 MPSHKTLDGQGFTVT
-2347 LTARDQ
+2347 LTASGQ
-2353 VTAHQMWSDRDNNA
+2353 VTAHQMWSNRDNNA

-2377 VGNLVSDQENVRSY
+2377 VGNLVSEQENVRSY

-2582 LVGWMLNGG
+2582 LVGWMLDGG

-2753 KLLNEHREWDAIYAP
+2753 KLLNEHPEWDAIYAP

-2778 DNNSYGDE
+2778 ANNSYGDE

-2793 VNGEVVQGA
+2793 VNDEVVQGA

-2816 SEANESIFKDVQ
+2816 SEANKSIFKDVDY
-2828 HVVDKNK
+2828 VVDENK

-2949 DFQLYTDENLAQ
+2949 DFKLYTDENLAQ

-3043 DENGETVVES
+3043 DENGETVVQS

-3100 YKLVADAD
+3100 YKLVADEH
-3108 GNLQSPDR
+3108 GNLQPPDR
-3116 LTGAPRDAGEYYIRL
+3116 LPGAPRDAGEYYIRL

-3181 DGTDEVTGATVF
+3181 DGTDEVTDATVF
-3193 TYTASPEKT
+3193 TYTASPEEPPK
-3202 PEGFLIGGS
+3202 GFLIGGS

-3220 RFTADDSNVMFFRTV
+3220 RFTADDRNVMFFRTV
-3235 NGSGTSATVSAH
+3235 NGSGTTATVTPH
-3247 KIMLISDPD
+3247 KIMLISDPK

-3291 GSNSTITPYTLTLD
+3291 GSNSTITPYKLTLD
-3305 DFTFLVTDGAGNKW
+3305 DFTFLVTDGAGDEW
-3319 RWTDANQRQVEYRH
+3319 RWTGANERQVQYRH
-3333 DYSYTEAAFEGST
+3333 DYYYTEAAFAGST
-3346 VNIADAAPGS
+3346 VNIAGAASGS

-3381 GGAESVRDKGEYET
+3381 GRAESVRDKGEYET

-3426 ETSFVYSMDD
+3426 ETSFAYSMED
-3436 IFRTYDGTKPDA
+3436 IFRIYDGTKPNA
-3448 SADLFDGTLTVT
+3448 TADLFDGTLTVT

-3477 YTINGDAIDVSK
+3477 YTINGDAINVSE

-3538 QYDGSAAR
+3538 QYDGSGDQ

-3576 LISGADKDFVLETT
+3576 LISGADKDFVLDAT
-3590 PVDIGGF
+3590 PVDIGGT
-3597 DYDVLAVDG
+3597 DYTVLAVEG

-3617 VSPAVGGITPV
+3617 ASPAVGGITPV

-3642 KYFDYNAPYSTTI
+3642 SYFDYNSPYNTSI
-3655 DIDGLLTEDKL
+3655 VINGLLTGDKL

-3677 GENKQVTMDV
+3677 GKNKQVTMDV
-3687 DSLEVGDKTYNI
+3687 GRLEVGDKTYNI
-3699 LQASKYESGDSPNAA
+3699 LQASEYESASSPNSN

-3727 ETIDGVGLIYQYTI
+3727 KTIDGIGVIYQYTI

-3753 VSDDYFTL
+3753 VSGKDFTL
-3761 EGASLSNNVGDKFT
+3761 EGASWSNNVGDKFT
-3775 YRRDN
+3775 YRRGN
-3780 KFSGSA
+3780 EFSGSA
-3786 SKGSGWGN
+3786 SEGSGWGN
-3794 ADEISEIIDVAIAR
+3794 ADKIADIIDVAIAR
-3808 EGGDDGNAGTYVVT
+3808 DGGGDGNAGTYVVT
-3822 LTIVGVNGG
+3822 LTIVGVDGG
-3831 EPDYI
+3831 EPDYT
-3836 WADGLGADG
+3836 WADGLGASAD

-3854 NKQVISAEADAIVN
+3854 NRQVVSTKASAVVD

-3875 NGGAQDIEI
+3875 NGGRQDIKI

-3890 EDGNELT
+3890 EDGNKLT

-3971 VATDTADNVA
+3971 VATDTGDNVA

-3991 AYNENSFVGEAVY
+3991 AYNENSFVGEAYY
-4004 RDPKPQSGGE
+4004 RNSAPQTNGE

-4033 VGGEQINH
+4033 IDGVQINH
-4041 YIDGATRED
+4041 FIDGATRED
-4050 DYSVVGGVGV
+4050 VYSVVGGVGV
-4060 IDKYTIGSGEVTTY
+4060 IDKYAIGSGEVTTY

-4118 FADGDVPSGT
+4118 FADGDVPSGA

-4136 LSFTVNISGDAELP
+4136 LSFTVTISGDAELP
-4150 GVGEYTISVSLDNAY
+4150 GVGEYTISVSLDNDY

-4211 KRYGEE
+4211 KEYGEE
-4217 GYAGPAVGDETVV
+4217 GYAGPAALDQTVV

-4239 DQTTKVPFDKTV
+4239 DQTARVTFDKTV

-4303 FPEDTPPPQTD
+4303 FPAGTPPTQTGED
-4314 EEGNDIGA
+4314 GNVIGA

-4352 ATTITAAPQEVA
+4352 ATITAAPQEVA

-4388 QGNTSVVINTTALT
+4388 QGNTSVVINTTALE
-4402 VQKTSYNMIATS
+4402 VQNTSYNMIATS
-4414 GVAGNYCVQGAA
+4414 GVAGNYCVVGVQTDS
-4426 AEGGV
+4426 GV

-4444 ANESAVTITSQ
+4444 ADESAVTITSQ
-4455 KFAKTYDATADVDI
+4455 KFAKTYDATANVVI
-4469 PEGTVMTMTVN
+4469 PEGTAMTMTVN
-4480 FPAGDDGTTPAP
+4480 FPPGDDGTTPAP

-4503 LIFMQDGVPLEAAPT
+4503 LIFLGADGAQLASAPT

-4528 PVGMGNFELPSGANV
+4528 PVGMGNFELPSGVNV
-4543 PVTPDPHAEGDSA
+4543 PVTPTEPHPEGDSA

-4579 LTEDTFFVAAV
+4579 LTEKTVFAADV
-4590 PALNDVTVTRD
+4590 ELEGVTVTRD
-4601 MIAVAFDTANIGI
+4601 MIAVAFNTANIGI
-4614 GKSALVSVVSFTLA
+4614 GKSALVSVVAFTLS
-4628 DGMTVYRVLGADGVT
+4628 DGTTVVYRVLGADGVT
-4643 PTNFFVQGTL
+4643 PTNFCVQGTL
-4653 SGTAVAVTAPADAEA
+4653 SDSGAAVAVTAPADAEA

-4675 PLSLND
+4675 PLTLNA
-4681 GTVVKTYD
+4681 GTVTKTYD

-4728 VRVDDSVAYTVGEM
+4728 VRVDNSTPYVVG
-4742 DYYAVYTA
+4742 DVTYFAVMTA
-4750 GEEGAMGVG
+4750 GEEGAMGAG

-4793 AGGGRIDK
+4793 AGGGRIDR

-4808 GVEVNGA
+4808 GVEVGGD
-4815 PIEDVREYD
+4815 PIGEEREYD
-4824 RRFNDR
+4824 RTFNDR

-4857 SQTSVSEEDGSQ
+4857 SQTSISEEDGSQ
-4869 TSTNDSLRFRLRWD
+4869 TSTKDSLRFRLRWD
-4883 AVPGNVGTYTLTIEL
+4883 AAPGNVGTYTLTIEL

-4948 RAMVTFYGVDD
+4948 RAMVTFYGVD
-4959 GIVLLNNNDFA
+4959 GNAILLNDGKFMLGEGGGIA
-4970 IDAEGGVTFVDEEGA
+4970 FVDAEGMPLEGDA
-4985 VTGAPVNV
+4985 LPVNV
-4993 LLNGDGSVGGYAF
+4993 LKGEDGTIGGYEF
-5006 RLTGVTFTNTNY
+5006 RLTGVVFNDTNY
-5018 VWDTGVVTRIY
+5018 VWDSGVVTRIY
-5029 TSYAYTD
+5029 TSYEYTD
-5036 AGDEY
+5036 AGNEY
-5041 GAPTRYVISP
+5041 GDQTLYTITPKP
-5051 RALTVDASALTDKT
+5051 LTVNADSLTDKT

-5074 NTGVQ
+5074 DTGVQ

-5100 GVTIVPKVLGVTF
+5100 GVTITPRVLGVTF
-5113 DSSALNRTTTAANY
+5113 DSTAANPKTNAANY
-5127 TIEGG
+5127 TIADGG
-5132 EVTIDNL
+5132 VTIDNL

-5173 ADEAA
+5173 AD
-5178 IAAAIAALT
+5178 AAAIAALT

-5198 DGYTA
+5198 DGYTS
-5203 GNAVALLNE
+5203 GDPVALLNA
-5212 ALVSLFEV
+5212 ALIALFEV
-5220 KLNTEPVT
+5220 KLNTAPVT

-5240 WSAVIDGMGRTTY
+5240 WSAVTDGMGRTTY

-5275 EFVLKGATAADGA
+5275 EFVLKGAAADGGD
-5288 QYIPSTNASLT
+5288 YIPSTNASLT

-5305 GQLAAATQTAGTAI
+5305 GQLAEATQTAGTAI
-5319 ATADDLLAFLKGGSG
+5319 ATADELLAFLKGGSG

-5359 GNGHTIQLTPSDLE
+5359 GNGHTIQLTPSDL
-5373 AEQSGGYNAF
+5373 AAVQSGGYNAY

-5397 TLKLMGCSVAFEES
+5397 NLKLMGCDLAFEQS
-5411 NAVFGAIGF
+5411 SAVFGAVGV

-5430 EIVGGIVVDGAAYV
+5430 EIVGGLVVDGAAYV
-5444 GGLAGVNAARG
+5444 GGLAGVNAAGG

-5466 AVKMTSTSGETVTPS
+5466 AVNMTSTSGETVTPTPS

-5488 GLGGGTMTRV
+5488 GRAGGAMTRV
-5498 AAYGSGSVLAADGGA
+5498 AAYGSGSVSAADGGA
-5513 IVGEADGLTI
+5513 VVGEADGLTI
-5523 GGVIAAA
+5523 DGVIAAA

-5542 PTKVSGLYVN
+5542 PTVSGLYVN
-5552 TTADLGVTA
+5552 TAADLGVTA
-5561 DALGIALNLLDPH
+5561 DALGIALSLLAPH

-5579 QYYFTSEGDFTSDG
+5579 QYYFTSEGDFTSGG
-5593 VRHNVFGSAGET
+5593 VRHNEFGSADET
-5605 NRSGYTIYSQDAN
+5605 NMSGYGVYADDLTA
-5618 VIAVEAIAEMGKY
+5618 VIAVEAIAPAGRY
-5631 IWEGYGISYLT
+5631 VWEGYGINYRT
-5642 SVPGG
+5642 
-5647 SVGTGLNR
+5647 VGTALNR
-5655 VVGVFA
+5655 IVGVFA
-5661 LGSSLAD
+5661 LGSSLSD
-5668 QYDDSATATQG
+5668 QYDETATITPG
-5679 VGAFVVALGG
+5679 VGAFTVALGIY
-5689 FGSTIV
+5689 GSTVV
-5695 AEGTASVKEVI
+5695 AEDTSSVKEVV
-5706 YNGTVQ
+5706 YNGQPQSYKVT
-5712 EYTVKLTV
+5712 LTI
-5720 DGEEK
+5720 DGTETEI
-5725 EVTVSGT
+5725 EVTGT
-5732 AVGYYSKSFVE
+5732 DVGYYSRSFVE
-5743 GVISGGGTTVGDIT
+5743 GIISGSGETVGNIT
-5757 FDTDNRVAY
+5757 FDDDGRVA
-5766 KIEGGGSSVS
+5766 ITVTGGGSSVA
-5776 DGIALIIHPKTADTV
+5776 DGIALIIYPKTSSGTAE
-5791 NADKYYD
+5791 KYYD
-5798 GNAYATARLSD
+5798 GNSAAD
-5809 TIVVADKETLGG
+5809 VVLTDGEGVIGG
-5821 VHVDES
+5821 VYLDGNYDETFNAKDAEYASVVNEAAAVRNVAVDEE
-5827 LQAAADANKAKY
+5827 
-5839 VTIVNANTAVRTVL
+5839 
-5853 VNTDGN
+5853 GN
-5859 FVRLVDTDE
+5859 FVALITAYETVD
-5868 GAEFVPVT
+5868 GQLQAVVKIVPVT
-5876 IGEDKAPFGV
+5876 IETQDGDVPFGLTTDIT
-5886 ATPLEGYSVAEIMR
+5886 AYTSAQIMR
-5900 AYAMLT
+5900 AYVMLT
-5906 DYADIVGVEGVDA
+5906 DFADLEEAAEGGALDISGYHTASVLA
-5919 GLYSSAKVFVVTGTW
+5919 ITASL
-5934 NGTEYGGEKLL
+5934 GGEVFDEEAGAFY
-5945 FAPQSGNLNLTNAS
+5945 FAPQTGNYIVTSTDWTLGATTIA
-5959 WFAEIDTLAVPQGF
+5959 AEGY
-5973 DWSTLA
+5973 DWSTA
-5979 KYTIEARILPID
+5979 EKYTVPGTINPID
-5991 LNIGVTISGAD
+5991 LKIGVTISGAD

-6007 PIVEPTTKG
+6007 PIVEPTTNG
-6016 GAATVGMGFDE
+6016 GAAKVNMTFEE
-6027 AAEQYGLTQGEY
+6027 AAKTYGLTQEEY
-6039 DKLCLQ
+6039 ELLVSQ
-6045 AENIEVDAVSGMFAQ
+6045 TESIEVAAVSGMFAQ
-6060 LVDEEKLV
+6060 LVEEGKLV
-6068 ENGDGTYS
+6068 ANGDGTYS
-6076 AKIKE
+6076 AAAKK
-6081 YQQFTIATSGGGTD
+6081 YQQFKIATSGGGTD
-6095 KSGNFI
+6095 SSGNFI

-6106 MLTLRYFKPD
+6106 MLTLRYFEPE
-6116 IDKEDGKTTYLLGS
+6116 IVDGKTTYLLGS

-6146 YNTLDYR
+6146 YNTLDYK
-6153 LSADIDFGGKGAM
+6153 LSADIDFGGEGAM
-6166 LAWRTAEGNMLDF
+6166 LAWRSEGNMLDF

-6184 GGEYVLSN
+6184 GGEHVLSN

-6212 GGVVSNLTVVD
+6212 GGVVKNLTVVD

-6257 GSTSASK
+6257 GSKSASK
-6264 AALAGLVANNFGT
+6264 AVLAGLVANNFGT
-6277 VKGGTAVADALIFAG
+6277 VKGGVAVADGLIFAAENG
-6292 ADGKTDAV
+6292 TTDAV
-6300 GIAFNLDNAETET
+6300 GIAFNRDNAEAET

-6337 GAVAESNAGGGNG
+6337 GAVDGSNAGGGNG
-6350 YVQGLATRNGAAVTD
+6350 YVEGLASRNGAAVAD
-6365 GDTSSAEI
+6365 ADTSSDGKL
-6373 VWSDNALIKSVIE
+6373 VWRNSASVKAVIE
-6386 RYVFNFKLVSYE
+6386 KYVFNTQLVGYN
-6398 GSKLDTDN
+6398 GTVLDTDN
-6406 FRKLIAALRLFEF
+6406 FRKLIAAIRLFEF
-6419 VGKADVTHPSA
+6419 VGAADVTHQSA
-6430 SAWGKY
+6430 AAWGKY
-6436 AEWLAAHALN
+6436 AAWLAAHALN

>member
-1 MTHSSTKTK
+1 MTHSSTRTK
-10 LIAAFTVLAVVLAC
+10 LIAAITVLAVALAC
-24 VFAAVFY
+24 VFAAIFY
-31 TRTGEE
+31 TRTQ
-37 NDAPAQSGESAS
+37 DALTPEDVPSGESATT
-49 VFPLDYGD
+49 FPLNYGD
-57 PVEDTV
+57 PVENTV
-63 PSGAAK
+63 PSGATPISNADQL
-69 IENQQQFYEFI
+69 ISFI
-80 NGTGSYGTASYG
+80 NGTASYG
-92 YLADNITLST
+92 YLTTNITLGSWPYT
-102 WVRGDLVLDSGRTLD
+102 DRVIDSNQTLD
-117 GRGKTVTIVNDTTSS
+117 GRGYTITIVNDRDGLDSVYNSQWT
-132 GTVESAGA
+132 GKHIVESAA
-140 NRALAHTMLSVF
+140 QF
-152 DADYNGTTHIG
+152 E
-163 LQSWY
+163 Q
-168 DAWWGADNMSGNYYS
+168 WWGNYGDNSESAKVTLPGGQKAYGVSDLASANY
-183 INGKQSYALSD
+183 
-194 IVSVNRGTIKNLKVQ
+194 GTIKNLKVV
-209 MNGHTDGVVDHIA
+209 MNGNSADRKDHIV
-222 LATEDG
+222 TMREDG
-228 NVSMG
+228 HVAMG
-233 VIAGINEGDI
+233 VLAGYNAGSIINCSVT
-243 VNCTVDINDRYGI
+243 VNDKFGI
-256 VPSDIVV
+256 VPSPYAVV
-263 GGRSGATLYSRQDMV
+263 GESNIQKVSYQGMT
-278 AVGGVVGYN
+278 AVGGIAGYN
-287 TGNIVGTKV
+287 AGNILGSSVS
-296 NLNDGSL
+296 LNADI
-303 GIYRARKRFDA
+303 GIFRSQIQLRTSG
-314 NRVSGTVSNLSIDSG
+314 VSGYGRVLSLSTE
-329 SLGGVAGINDG
+329 SSSVGGVAGINDG
-340 GTITGL
+340 GTISG
-346 DFYINN
+346 INAYGGS
-352 KCWLYNDAWHWQT
+352 CWVYNDAWHNQT
-365 SYTGLLVGL
+365 SYSGLVVGL
-374 SNSSNAAADY
+374 GNATATNATYKLSGAYGAGVD
-384 NLDGSNWT
+384 WT
-392 IDPGV
+392 IRPGT
-397 ITNLTIDWADG
+397 INNLTLSWHGDFSFASESYATNATTSMVSNHGRTINGQDWYA
-408 VKVATEAHG
+408 V
-417 NGTLSGYRDSGR
+417 GT
-429 GASISAGDYGTGVSQ
+429 
-444 GSWQPVGNYVGII
+444 YVGII
-457 AGRMTT
+457 GGRLGT
-463 SAGGSNYIAAQIN
+463 SATNTTLANYIN
-476 VYDTNFNKSVSGNN
+476 VYNTNFGSDRWNYNPWALDAFSDGDKSKYTVNINTASGNRA
-490 GVRWNF
+490 VPLF
-496 HPWAT
+496 
-501 SEVNN
+501 
-506 GYGSEYPITDHEFPI
+506 
-521 YGYGDNEAVYGTI
+521 GYGDGGNNYIKTVNAPTARFDGQIKVGN
-534 NTVDTKLEGQ
+534 NTDIFTQ
-544 YLSGENTG
+544 
-552 TSITSKG
+552 G
-559 ATAGYIWSGGVD
+559 ATATYIWSGEVVDGV
-571 SSGEAYSGLLQ
+571 AYAGLLQ
-582 NIELSPMFDNVE
+582 NIDLNGIADLNGRPHNIYQFEGYAGGTRTSYKGSDN
-594 PSIYKF
+594 IY
-600 VGYVDGVQTSSA
+600 GADL
-612 GSTNYMGDIG
+612 GD
-622 KSNLLIVPT
+622 SHLLRLPVY
-631 GTTGTTGST
+631 ST
-640 GSTNSQISLEYRYSV
+640 GGNIDLEYRYALTCTTLPDAASV
-655 TAKALPTDDSLDAF
+655 DAF
-669 FGVNEGSGFGYAYAN
+669 FGVNSGSGFGYAYAN
-684 AVILNADNTVSGT
+684 AVILNADNAVSGT

-703 RVFPDWKTFDGQGHS
+703 RVFPSWKTLDGQGHRLTVTS
-718 LIINSVGARVSSSAT
+718 SNAVSGPGAQIT
-733 QEVGGM
+733 TGGQ
-739 TFNAYGDLVSINNGT
+739 TFNAYGDLISVNNGVINNVVFRQ
-754 IVDVNV
+754 I
-760 RFEGQGGRGDISGV
+760 GGGERAAISGV

-781 NIVGVNKGTLN
+781 NVVGVNNGTMN
-792 DVKLNDVSNTALRTR
+792 AVYHNNAGGEALRT
-807 VTTNGAYLALGGVA
+807 VVSTSGAYLALGGVA
-821 GINLGTINTVHV
+821 GINLGTINDTASIV
-833 ITWSEFYGWA
+833 WNDFQGSA
-843 QSGTFVGGVVGL
+843 QTGTFVGGVVGL
-855 NSGDGKIWNVKADG
+855 NMGGGTLKNAKIDGVATATMKASGD
-869 DGCTITASGGEAYV
+869 EAYL
-883 GGVLGLGENSSDATR
+883 GGVLGLGANGSNGGRTVGGLSVTSS
-898 KVVDLTV
+898 LT
-905 DSTLIENGAHVSP
+905 SSP
-918 FRNWLYT
+918 FENWFFA
-925 GKRHVATANAYS
+925 GKQTLDQASGAY
-937 GFLAGA
+937 
-943 VAVNATES
+943 V
-951 ASNPAITGML
+951 GML
-961 VLMPETS
+961 SGGVTSAPNETDRPLLGMIVLMPDTQYDL
-968 SEIGWFTGATGTPSL
+968 GWFTDRTNTPSL
-983 LGRVGSSEGYVAT
+983 LGRSNGAASAQGYIAT
-996 DLVGGANIIAADA
+996 SMVGGYSVVAQDA
-1009 SKNYASAAVSN
+1009 SNLYISAAISDYNGSLINGAFSGTFAIDTTYIRGTAEPIVYYEHIADVGATVSGN
-1020 WNGDLNFEYSTAS
+1020 AISVPSNAS
-1033 VYFDSDIYNNSTY
+1033 GLSVID
-1046 VNTVNSITLQ
+1046 NTDNT
-1056 YRNMAAPSSGVS
+1056 
-1068 FAPNL
+1068 
-1073 TASRQNIS
+1073 
-1081 LPSTIL
+1081 
-1087 EAENA
+1087 E
-1092 ANDGNY
+1092 NY
-1098 AQTIALYYDY
+1098 AQTIALRYVY
-1108 EAKIFDG
+1108 EIGIDQTANDADG
-1115 AAADH
+1115 STSEHA
-1120 PLRHFLSG
+1120 LYLFLSG
-1128 ETPAATYG
+1128 DALGAGLEKYPGSYK
-1136 THNAIAAG
+1136 AIAAG

-1173 GGGHTVTINNNLK
+1173 GGGHTVTINNNFD

-1207 LVAINRAEITDVKL
+1207 LVAINRAEITNVKL
-1221 NVTGSRDLNGDNV
+1221 NIGSRSLSGDNV
-1234 VYGAVGVNVG
+1234 VYGAIGVNVG
-1244 GVGEMGNAV
+1244 GTGDIGNEVRAYI
-1253 DAKLLNVDVTWNG
+1253 DGVDVTWAQN
-1266 GVALQGGGDMYFGG
+1266 VSLSGGGDQIFGG
-1280 IAGFVGYDGQADDGD
+1280 IVGIAGYPGNVD
-1295 LVVNSDLVVNG
+1295 NSDLVVNG
-1306 NVSLTGSYYR
+1306 NVSLTGSYNR
-1316 ANAGA
+1316 ANVGA
-1321 YGYIFGGSVGGVD
+1321 YGYIFGGSVGGTE
-1334 GTKATWMGD
+1334 GTKATWRGD
-1343 VSMKGAES
+1343 VTMTGADN
-1351 ATVIFGGIAG
+1351 ADVIFGGVAA
-1361 TFESG
+1361 TFNTG
-1366 RIAGAS
+1366 NLVGAS
-1372 ATFGSTSTWQGYLD
+1372 ATFGSTASWQDYLD
-1386 GHLYDKAFDL
+1386 GHLYANAFDL
-1396 TVTGGNV
+1396 TVNGRNV

-1408 VGHMPGDGNLNNS
+1408 VGHMPGDGNLKNS

-1427 DFDVVQTGAAGD
+1427 DFEVVKTGDASGL
-1439 PYNVDVGGV
+1439 NDVGGL
-1448 IGQITAGTA
+1448 IGRITAGAA

-1464 LGAIAVTA
+1464 LGALAVQGT
-1472 AAGANVR
+1472 GTIR
-1479 MGGAVGAAGI
+1479 MGGAVGAAG
-1489 SPTLSDVKA
+1489 SAPTLTDVKA
-1498 MLAGGLYNVNTPGD
+1498 MLAGGLYNRTTTGD
-1512 YGWWSGYNEGSVT
+1512 YGWWSGYNEGGVT
-1525 VNGAVFAVH
+1525 VNDAVFAVH

-1549 KGTLGGGYRIV
+1549 KTTTSLGGGYRIV
-1560 DASGND
+1560 DMSGND
-1566 VDYLAINP
+1566 VDYLAVNP
-1574 SGMTA
+1574 VGMTVSGQA
-1579 VNMGPVFAAS
+1579 PIFVRS

-1605 TITEYTLSASVKVY
+1605 TITEYTLSASVYVY
-1619 TNDNKRD
+1619 TNDNNRD

-1638 YAASTDPSVY
+1638 YADSLVTDDSDY
-1648 GQSKYR
+1648 AQSRSR
-1654 YYGWYAGAQTVALA
+1654 YYGWYAGAQTVSLT
-1668 QSGEFSTQDFN
+1668 QSGEFSTEDKN
-1679 IYLYDTA
+1679 IFLYDTA

-1697 EGNSGLGYKITVAG
+1697 EGNSGSGYKVTVAR
-1711 AMGSNIAPQEMIWR
+1711 AMNSNIAPQEMIWR

-1730 GSTEVVNSGLYAA
+1730 GTTEVVNSGLYAA

-1750 NNGVVSNVNV
+1750 NNGTVRNVNV
-1760 IISNG
+1760 VING
-1765 TSGGGDITIDYAKVM
+1765 TSGGGDINIDYATVM
-1780 ETAEHAYPSDK
+1780 ETAEDAYPSDL

-1797 YDDGYAGVI
+1797 YNGYSGVI
-1806 FGMLVGVNAGT
+1806 FGMFVGVNAGT

-1831 IKVTGG
+1831 IEVTGG

-1859 GGVGTM
+1859 GGAGTM

-1911 YSFIDIDAPHNF
+1911 YSFIDINAPHNF

-1978 VVKGVGYMYNGIDEN
+1978 VVKGVGYLYNGIDEN

-2012 SNWAQDTSIATST
+2012 SNWAQDTSIATNT

-2059 LFDGVTVGED
+2059 LFDGVTVGAD

-2107 TVFNERTELAVY
+2107 TVFNERTELAVF
-2119 GYAAADVDGYHEG
+2119 GYAAGTVDGYHEG

-2158 WTAVGKLKFTVTNIT
+2158 WTDVGKLKFTVTNIT

-2196 EGEQGITRLTTY
+2196 EGEGGITRLKTY
-2208 HALDSGDPVQ
+2208 HDLGSGAAVEA
-2218 PSAIVDVADRLTSFT
+2218 SAIVDVADRLTSFT

-2289 TGTYAAEQ
+2289 TGTYAVGQ

-2324 NYGATAVT
+2324 NFGATAAT
-2332 MPANKTLDGQGFTVT
+2332 MPSHKTLDGQGFTVT
-2347 LTARDQ
+2347 LTASGQ
-2353 VTAHQMWSDRDNNA
+2353 VTAHQMWSDRDNNS

-2377 VGNLVSDQENVRSY
+2377 VGNLVSEQENVRSY

-2499 NCSTKGK
+2499 NCSTKDK

-2569 IGMYTSVTSYSGG
+2569 IGMYTSVASYSGG
-2582 LVGWMLNGG
+2582 LVGWMLDGG

-2668 NARYSSGVGGSPADY
+2668 NARYSSGVGGSPANY

-2694 GQMIGVSQT
+2694 GQMIGVSQI

-2728 GDSVAARATNES
+2728 GDSVDARATNES

-2753 KLLNEHREWDAIYAP
+2753 KLLNEHPEWDAIYAP

-2811 YHSAD
+2811 YHSAN
-2816 SEANESIFKDVQ
+2816 SEANESIFKGVE
-2828 HVVDKNK
+2828 HVVDND
-2835 NWGFQLYKTDLDANG
+2835 WGFQLYKTDLDANG

-2886 RTSGRFANISTPLDY
+2886 RTSGRFANISTALDY

-2934 SMSFETDE
+2934 SMSFETDQ

-2949 DFQLYTDENLAQ
+2949 DFELYTDENLAQ

-2967 EEWDY
+2967 EVWDY

-2977 IPDTSNTTDY
+2977 IPDTRKPTDY
-2987 YNTVNSLEEAMAN
+2987 YNTVNSLEEAMRN

-3009 DNDSVNIRITYW
+3009 DNDSVNIEITYW

-3028 APDLDRYD
+3028 APDLERYD
-3036 TVMKVGE
+3036 TVMRVGE

-3066 SELNLPT
+3066 SELDLPT

-3079 KDPTIKVLDDPAV
+3079 TDPTIKVLDDPAV

-3108 GNLQSPDR
+3108 GNLQSPDS
-3116 LTGAPRDAGEYYIRL
+3116 LNGAPSDAGEYYIRL

-3181 DGTDEVTGATVF
+3181 DGTDKVTEGTVF

-3220 RFTADDSNVMFFRTV
+3220 RFTADDRNVMFFRTV

-3277 DIDGYYNSGTVSFN
+3277 NIGGYYNSGTVSFT
-3291 GSNSTITPYTLTLD
+3291 GSNSTITPYKLTLE
-3305 DFTFLVTDGAGNKW
+3305 DFTFLVTDGAGDEW
-3319 RWTDANQRQVEYRH
+3319 RWTGANERQVQYRH
-3333 DYSYTEAAFEGST
+3333 DYYYTEAAFAGST
-3346 VNIADAAPGS
+3346 VNIAGAASGS
-3356 TTFDRNGVIS
+3356 TTFDRNGEIS

-3395 TITLVS
+3395 TITLDYS

-3426 ETSFVYSMDD
+3426 ETSFVYSMED

-3448 SADLFDGTLTVT
+3448 TADLFDGTLTVT

-3477 YTINGDAIDVSK
+3477 YTINGDAINVSE

-3515 DIDIT
+3515 PINIE

-3538 QYDGSAAR
+3538 QYDGSGDQ

-3576 LISGADKDFVLETT
+3576 SISGADKDFVLDATA
-3590 PVDIGGF
+3590 VDIGGT
-3597 DYDVLAVDG
+3597 DYTVLAVEG

-3617 VSPAVGGITPV
+3617 ASPAVGGITPV

-3642 KYFDYNAPYSTTI
+3642 SYFDYKSPYNTSI
-3655 DIDGLLTEDKL
+3655 VINGLLTGDML

-3687 DSLEVGDKTYNI
+3687 GSLKVGDKTYNI
-3699 LQASKYESGDSPNAA
+3699 LQASEYESASSPNSN

-3727 ETIDGVGLIYQYTI
+3727 KTIDGIGVIYQYTI

-3753 VSDDYFTL
+3753 VSGKDFTL
-3761 EGASLSNNVGDKFT
+3761 EGASWSNNVGDKFT
-3775 YRRDN
+3775 YRRGN
-3780 KFSGSA
+3780 EFSGSA
-3786 SKGSGWGN
+3786 SEGSGWGN
-3794 ADEISEIIDVAIAR
+3794 ADEIAEIIDVAIAR
-3808 EGGDDGNAGTYVVT
+3808 DGGGDGNAGTYVVT
-3822 LTIVGVNGG
+3822 LTIVGVDGG
-3831 EPDYI
+3831 EPDYT
-3836 WADGLGADG
+3836 WATDLGASG
-3845 GELTFKFTV
+3845 GELTFEFTV
-3854 NKQVISAEADAIVN
+3854 ERQTVSTTASAVVD

-3875 NGGAQDIEI
+3875 NGGSQDIQI
-3884 SASVSD
+3884 SASVFD
-3890 EDGNELT
+3890 IDRNELVLDT
-3897 LEPSVSDATNV
+3897 SFGNAGNA

-3926 AEVGVALS
+3926 AEVGVRLS
-3934 AEDEV
+3934 AEDDV
-3939 NYEYTGGETSVEFA
+3939 NYIYEGGETFVSFA
-3953 VTPKALDVT
+3953 VTPAP
-3962 RVEKEFDNT
+3962 VEVNGVQKEFDNT
-3971 VATDTADNVA
+3971 VATDTSGNNAKFDMS
-3981 EFAIEGFADS
+3981 GFADDTQ
-3991 AYNENSFVGEAVY
+3991 ETSFVGEAVY
-4004 RDPKPQSGGE
+4004 RDPAPQTNGE

-4033 VGGEQINH
+4033 IDGVQINH
-4041 YIDGATRED
+4041 FIDDATSED
-4050 DYSVVGGVGV
+4050 GYSVVGGVGD
-4060 IDKYTIGSGEVTTY
+4060 IDKYAIGSDEITTY

-4102 TYTAADV
+4102 SYTSADV
-4109 VFDLDLRYG
+4109 VFALSDMRYG
-4118 FADGDVPSGT
+4118 FDDGETPSGT

-4136 LSFTVNISGDAELP
+4136 LTFSVTISGDAELP

-4181 QSVSGGSQDPDN
+4181 QSVSGGSQDPEN
-4193 PDAGFVGGNVFI
+4193 PDAGFTGGNVFI
-4205 TAALYS
+4205 TAGPYS
-4211 KRYGEE
+4211 KGYGEE
-4217 GYAGPAVGDETVV
+4217 GYAGPAVGDQTVV

-4239 DQTTKVPFDKTV
+4239 DQTATVTFDKTV

-4303 FPEDTPPPQTD
+4303 FPEGTPPVQTD
-4314 EEGNDIGA
+4314 EEGNVVGGA

-4352 ATTITAAPQEVA
+4352 ATTINVTPTDVA
-4364 AAITGSYLSPDATHA
+4364 TAITGSYLSPDATHA
-4379 SDGVTRIEG
+4379 SDGTRIEG

-4402 VQKTSYNMIATS
+4402 MQNTSYNMIATS
-4414 GVAGNYCVQGAA
+4414 GAAGNYCVQGTA

-4431 QVDNVAIIRRLVI
+4431 QVDNVAVIRRLVI
-4444 ANESAVTITSQ
+4444 ADASAVTVSSP
-4455 KFAKTYDATADVDI
+4455 KFAKTYDATADVFI
-4469 PEGTVMTMTVN
+4469 PEGITMTMTVN

-4503 LIFMQDGVPLEAAPT
+4503 LIFLGADGVPLEAAPT
-4518 DVGAYGVALA
+4518 DVGAYGVALV

-4543 PVTPDPHAEGDSA
+4543 PVTPTAPHAEGDSA

-4571 KTYDGTAA
+4571 KTYDGSAA
-4579 LTEDTFFVAAV
+4579 LTESTVFAADVA
-4590 PALNDVTVTRD
+4590 LDGVTVTRD

-4628 DGMTVYRVLGADGVT
+4628 DGTTVYRVLGADGVT
-4643 PTNFFVQGTL
+4643 PTNFCVQGTL
-4653 SGTAVAVTAPADAEA
+4653 SGAAVAVTAPADAEA

-4675 PLSLND
+4675 PLTLA
-4681 GTVVKTYD
+4681 GTVTKTYD
-4689 GTTAITTAPASA
+4689 GTTAITASPTTV
-4701 FTGFVNGETIAPD
+4701 FDGFVEGETIAPD

-4728 VRVDDSVAYTVGEM
+4728 VRVDNSIEYVVG
-4742 DYYAVYTA
+4742 DVTYYAVMTA
-4750 GEEGAMGVG
+4750 GEEGAMGAG
-4759 NYGVDSALAAA
+4759 NYGVDKALAAA

-4793 AGGGRIDK
+4793 TGGGRIDK

-4808 GVEVNGA
+4808 DVEVGGD
-4815 PIEDVREYD
+4815 PIGDEREYD
-4824 RRFNDR
+4824 RTFNDR

-4836 FGGEGTASGAGR
+4836 FGGEGTASGAGS

-4883 AVPGNVGTYTLTIEL
+4883 ADPGNVGTYTLTIEL

-4921 KELDDVFAV
+4921 KELDGVFAV

-4948 RAMVTFYGVDD
+4948 RAMVTFYGVD
-4959 GIVLLNNNDFA
+4959 GNAVLLNDGKFMLGEGGGIA
-4970 IDAEGGVTFVDEEGA
+4970 FVDAEGMPLEGDA
-4985 VTGAPVNV
+4985 LPVNV
-4993 LLNGDGSVGGYAF
+4993 LIGEDGTIGGYEF
-5006 RLTGVTFTNTNY
+5006 RLTGVVFNDTNY

-5029 TSYAYTD
+5029 TSYEYTD
-5036 AGDEY
+5036 SGEVY
-5041 GAPTRYVISP
+5041 GAQTLYTITPKK
-5051 RALTVDASALTDKT
+5051 LTVNADSLTDKT

-5074 NTGVQ
+5074 DTGVQ

-5086 DASGALGALAGVYS
+5086 DANGAVGALAGVYS
-5100 GVTIVPKVLGVTF
+5100 GVTIVPTVIGVTF
-5113 DSSALNRTTTAANY
+5113 DSSALNPTTNAANY
-5127 TIEGG
+5127 TIAGG

-5178 IAAAIAALT
+5178 IAALT
-5187 ATAESGKPLHA
+5187 ATAESGEPLHA
-5198 DGYTA
+5198 DVYTSGDEVA
-5203 GNAVALLNE
+5203 SLNAALI
-5212 ALVSLFEV
+5212 SLFEV
-5220 KLNTEPVT
+5220 KLNTAAVT
-5228 LEGGKLYFNDFL
+5228 LESGKLYFNDFL
-5240 WSAVIDGMGRTTY
+5240 WSAVTDGMGRTTH

-5266 EDGFATDRY
+5266 EDGYATDRY

-5305 GQLAAATQTAGTAI
+5305 GQLAAAAQTAGTAI

-5344 FDAAGKGVT
+5344 FDAAGEGVI

-5359 GNGHTIQLTPSDLE
+5359 GNGHTIQLTPSDL
-5373 AEQSGGYNAF
+5373 AVPSGSYNAY

-5397 TLKLMGCSVAFEES
+5397 NLKLMGCDLAFDQS
-5411 NAVFGAIGF
+5411 GAVFGAVGV
-5420 NNGSL
+5420 NNGGL
-5425 INVGV
+5425 VNVSV
-5430 EIVGGIVVDGAAYV
+5430 EVVGTLNIDGAQYA
-5444 GGLAGVNAARG
+5444 GALAAVNTG

-5466 AVKMTSTSGETVTPS
+5466 AVNMTSTSGETVTQS

-5488 GLGGGTMTRV
+5488 ARAGGAMNRV
-5498 AAYGSGSVLAADGGA
+5498 AAYGSGSVSAADGGA
-5513 IVGEADGLTI
+5513 IVGAADGLTI
-5523 GGVIAAA
+5523 DGVIAAA
-5530 AWGVKGVVGSGT
+5530 DWGVKGVVGSGT
-5542 PTKVSGLYVN
+5542 PIVSGLYVN

-5561 DALGIALNLLDPH
+5561 DALGDALSLLAPH

-5593 VRHNVFGSAGET
+5593 VRHNEFGSAGET
-5605 NRSGYTIYSQDAN
+5605 NMSGYGIYADDLTS

-5642 SVPGG
+5642 AADGG
-5647 SVGTGLNR
+5647 SIGTGLNR

-5661 LGSSLAD
+5661 LGSSLAG
-5668 QYDDSATATQG
+5668 QYDSETATQG

-5706 YNGTVQ
+5706 YNGTAQ
-5712 EYTVKLTV
+5712 EYTVTLTV
-5720 DGEEK
+5720 DGEEQ

-5743 GVISGGGTTVGDIT
+5743 GVISGGSTTVGNIT
-5757 FDTDNRVAY
+5757 FDLDNRVAY
-5766 KIEGGGSSVS
+5766 TVEGGGSSVS

-5791 NADKYYD
+5791 DADKYYD
-5798 GNAYATARLSD
+5798 GNSDATARLAD
-5809 TIVVADKETLGG
+5809 TTVADEETLSG
-5821 VHVDES
+5821 VHVDENY
-5827 LQAAADANKAKY
+5827 AVTANANAAKY
-5839 VTIVNANTAVRTVL
+5839 VTVVNAANAVRTVL
-5853 VNTDGN
+5853 VDGQGN
-5859 FVRLVDTDE
+5859 FVHLVDTDE

-5876 IGEDKAPFGV
+5876 IGEDKATFGV
-5886 ATPLEGYSVAEIMR
+5886 ATPLAGYSVAEIMR

-5906 DYADIVGVEGVDA
+5906 DYADIVGVEGVDTT
-5919 GLYSSAKVFVVTGTW
+5919 GYTSAKVFVVTGTW
-5934 NGTEYGGEKLL
+5934 NGAEFGGELL
-5945 FAPQSGNLNLTNAS
+5945 FAPGSGNLNLTDPA
-5959 WFAEIDTLAVPQGF
+5959 WKAQITALAVPQDF

-5979 KYTIEARILPID
+5979 KYTIEGAIKPID
-5991 LNIGVTISGAD
+5991 LKIGVTISGAD

-6007 PIVEPTTKG
+6007 PIVEPTTSG

-6027 AAEQYGLTQGEY
+6027 AAEKYDLTQKEY
-6039 DKLCLQ
+6039 ELLVSQTKS
-6045 AENIEVDAVSGMFAQ
+6045 IEVAAVSGMFKQ
-6060 LVDEEKLV
+6060 LVQEGKLV
-6068 ENGDGTYS
+6068 ANGDGTYS
-6076 AKIKE
+6076 AAAKE
-6081 YQQFTIATSGGGTD
+6081 YQQFTIATSGGTD
-6095 KSGNFI
+6095 TDSTGNFI
-6101 VGASG
+6101 VSASG
-6106 MLTLRYFKPD
+6106 TLTLRYFKPD
-6116 IDKEDGKTTYLLGS
+6116 IDTEDGKTTYLLGS

-6138 SNENGTAD
+6138 SNEDGAAD

-6153 LSADIDFGGKGAM
+6153 LTSNIDFGGERAM

-6223 SVFDAFGDNTVT
+6223 SIFDAFGDNTAT
-6235 AGIAIENHGTIENCT
+6235 AGIAIDNHGTIENCT

-6257 GSTSASK
+6257 GSKSASK
-6264 AALAGLVANNFGT
+6264 AVLAGLVANNFGT
-6277 VKGGTAVADALIFAG
+6277 IKGGTAVADGLIFAAENG
-6292 ADGKTDAV
+6292 TTDAV
-6300 GIAFNLDNAETET
+6300 GIAFNRDNAETET
-6313 AASVES
+6313 AASVEN

-6332 SGTLG
+6332 SGILG
-6337 GAVAESNAGGGNG
+6337 GAVGEDNAGTGNG
-6350 YVQGLATRNGAAVTD
+6350 YVKGLATRDGEAVAD

-6373 VWSDNALIKSVIE
+6373 VWSDNDSIKFVIE
-6386 RYVFNFKLVSYE
+6386 SYVFNSELVRYV
-6398 GSKLDTDN
+6398 GSKLETDN

-6430 SAWGKY
+6430 AAWGKY
-6436 AEWLAAHALN
+6436 EAWLAAHALN